1 MTLSVVKRYLIA
13 FDQYKWVGLATLAA
27 TVGVSGVVALQPTPP
42 PVYVAAG
49 TLRYDRP
56 QVIFSST
63 TTKIQQEG
71 QEITKD
77 MLLDDEKIV
86 KPAIEQA
93 NQAIEQAIEQA
104 NQAAKQVNK
113 GKERTK
119 KPPVPPVRI
128 KELTAD
134 NIQIKMP
141 SKNNE
146 SNALIQVLYK
156 NTNSETAKEV
166 VKALMK
172 EMVARSETINT
183 SRLRETIAQINKRLP
198 KVTEE
203 LRETEK
209 KLEAYEKR
217 EGTSILAAQ
226 SGVLPQAII
235 SSEQQQRQLRVQ
247 LGGIEAQIKSLQ
259 ERLGLN
265 VEQAYVAQALSA
277 DPIIAQLRV
286 QLFSIESQL
295 KILRSDLQEE
305 HPKIVELLKQK
316 QAFEQ
321 QLQQRQSEVLGGNGV
336 AAPLRSADRIRVDSS
351 LDPARQ
357 QLAQNLIALQT
368 QQDMAQ
374 QQLKGIEKTEQQL
387 REEHARIPNKQLEQA
402 RLAQQVA
409 LKKSLYDKMQLAL
422 VDAEAAVAE
431 TKGSL
436 TIAQPPKT
444 DDVEST
450 KRGLPVMLAVGGFVG
465 LLLGGGLIFLLGML
479 NGKFYSWE
487 EVRAALVEK
496 EVPILAV
503 LPEVLVFDSY
513 GDEMPLALEPNSPYL
528 EFYERLRTN
537 LRRIGEK
544 PVKVVLLTSAA
555 LLEGKS
561 FSAYNL
567 AIASARSGKRTLL
580 IEADLRSASNV
591 ESLKIAADPLAT
603 VEPLHYYGNMSEC
616 VRLVPDVENL
626 YVIPSPGFLRQAAG
640 ILESSEMRRLFED
653 VRNRFDF
660 VVVDSPA
667 LSECNDALTL
677 EPYTDGIILVARPGY
692 TLSSM
697 LSEAADQ
704 LLESDDDESSKSPR
718 LLGAII
724 NGADIAVKFRNDVD
738 KWEMPVGTIGDGAI
752 EVRSSRLPQHSKP
765 NTSRSVTGGHSK
777 SN

>member
-13 FDQYKWVGLATLAA
+13 FDQYKWVGLATLAV
-27 TVGVSGVVALQPTPP
+27 TVGVSGVVAVQPKPA
-42 PVYVAAG
+42 PVYVAIG
-49 TLRYDRP
+49 TLAYDRP
-56 QVIFSST
+56 SVIFSST

-77 MLLDDEKIV
+77 MLLDTRVVEPAAEKLIKPEEKLNKEEAKEKI
-86 KPAIEQA
+86 QA
-93 NQAIEQAIEQA
+93 L
-104 NQAAKQVNK
+104 AKKLEKDV
-113 GKERTK
+113 
-119 KPPVPPVRI
+119 
-128 KELTAD
+128 
-134 NIQIKMP
+134 QIKMP
-141 SKNNE
+141 SKNNDP
-146 SNALIQVLYK
+146 SALIQVLYK
-156 NTNSETAKEV
+156 NADRQKAVKVVET
-166 VKALMK
+166 LML
-172 EMVARSETINT
+172 EMVARSETLNT
-183 SRLRETIAQINKRLP
+183 SRLRETINQINKRLP
-198 KVTEE
+198 TVTQE
-203 LRETEK
+203 LRETEA

-226 SGVLPQAII
+226 SGALPQAIT
-235 SSEQQQRQLRVQ
+235 SSQQQQRQLRVQ
-247 LGGIEAQIKSLQ
+247 LGGIEAQINSLQ
-259 ERLGLN
+259 DRLGLN

-316 QAFEQ
+316 LAFEQ

-357 QLAQNLIALQT
+357 QLAQTLIALQT
-368 QQDMAQ
+368 QRDTVQ
-374 QQLKGIEKTEQQL
+374 QQLQGIEKTEQEL
-387 REEHARIPNKQLEQA
+387 RREHATIPNKQLEQA

-409 LKKSLYDKMQLAL
+409 FKKALYDKMQSAL

-431 TKGSL
+431 TTGSL
-436 TIAQPPKT
+436 RIAQLPQT
-444 DDVEST
+444 DDVESN

-496 EVPILAV
+496 EVPILGV
-503 LPEVLVFDSY
+503 LPEVTVFDSY
-513 GDEMPLALEPNSPYL
+513 GDEIMPLALEANSPYL

-537 LRRIGEK
+537 LRRIGNK

-555 LLEGKS
+555 PLEGKS

-580 IEADLRSASNV
+580 IEADLRSPSNV

-603 VEPLHYYGNMSEC
+603 VEPLHYYGNISEC
-616 VRLVPDVENL
+616 VLLVPEVENL
-626 YVIPSPGFLRQAAG
+626 YVVPSPGFLRQASAV
-640 ILESSEMRRLFED
+640 LESSEMRRLFED

-677 EPYTDGIILVARPGY
+677 EPYTDGMILVARPGY

-704 LLESDDDESSKSPR
+704 LLESEDEESHKSGPR

-724 NGADIAVKFRNDVD
+724 NGADIPVKFRNDLD
-738 KWEMPVGTIGDGAI
+738 IDEWELPVSAIGDRAI
-752 EVRSSRLPQHSKP
+752 EVRSRQLPQHSKP
-765 NTSRSVTGGHSK
+765 KNKAINSK
-777 SN
+777 FR

>member
-13 FDQYKWVGLATLAA
+13 FDQYKWVGLATLAV
-27 TVGVSGVVALQPTPP
+27 TVGVSGVVALQPTPR
-42 PVYVAAG
+42 PVYVAVG
-49 TLRYDRP
+49 TLGYDRP
-56 QVIFSST
+56 KVIFSST

-77 MLLDDEKIV
+77 MLLDRRVVEAAAEKLIKPEEKLNKKEAKEKI
-86 KPAIEQA
+86 QA
-93 NQAIEQAIEQA
+93 LAE
-104 NQAAKQVNK
+104 KL
-113 GKERTK
+113 GKD
-119 KPPVPPVRI
+119 V
-128 KELTAD
+128 
-134 NIQIKMP
+134 QIKMP
-141 SKNNE
+141 SKNNDP
-146 SNALIQVLYK
+146 SALIQVLYK
-156 NTNSETAKEV
+156 NADRKKAEV
-166 VKALMK
+166 VLEALMI
-172 EMVARSETINT
+172 EMVARSKTINT
-183 SRLRETIAQINKRLP
+183 SRLRETIAQINERLP
-198 KVTEE
+198 KVTQE
-203 LRETEK
+203 LRETEA

-226 SGVLPQAII
+226 SGALPLAITN
-235 SSEQQQRQLRVQ
+235 SQQQQRQLRVQ
-247 LGGIEAQIKSLQ
+247 LGGIEAQINSLQ
-259 ERLGLN
+259 DRLGLN

-336 AAPLRSADRIRVDSS
+336 AAPLRSAARIRVDSS

-357 QLAQNLIALQT
+357 QLAQSLIALQT
-368 QQDMAQ
+368 QRDTVQ
-374 QQLKGIEKTEQQL
+374 QQLQGIEKTEQEL
-387 REEHARIPNKQLEQA
+387 RREHATIPNKQLEQA

-409 LKKSLYDKMQLAL
+409 FKKALYDKMQSAL

-431 TKGSL
+431 TTGSL
-436 TIAQPPKT
+436 TIAHPPKT
-444 DDVEST
+444 DDVESN

-496 EVPILAV
+496 EVPILGV
-503 LPEVLVFDSY
+503 LPEVTVFDSY
-513 GDEMPLALEPNSPYL
+513 ADEMPLALEANSPYL

-537 LRRIGEK
+537 LRRIGDK

-555 LLEGKS
+555 PLEGKS

-580 IEADLRSASNV
+580 IEADLRSPSNV
-591 ESLKIAADPLAT
+591 ESLKISADPLAA
-603 VEPLHYYGNMSEC
+603 VEPLHYYGNISEC
-616 VRLVPDVENL
+616 VLLVPEVENL
-626 YVIPSPGFLRQAAG
+626 YVVPSPGFLRQASAV
-640 ILESSEMRRLFED
+640 LESSEMRRLFED

-677 EPYTDGIILVARPGY
+677 EPYTDGMILVARPGY

-704 LLESDDDESSKSPR
+704 LLESEEDESHKSGPR

-724 NGADIAVKFRNDVD
+724 NGADIAVKFRNDID
-738 KWEMPVGTIGDGAI
+738 IDEWELPLSAIGDRAI
-752 EVRSSRLPQHSKP
+752 EVRSRQLPQHSKP
-765 NTSRSVTGGHSK
+765 KNKAINSK
-777 SN
+777 LR

>member
-27 TVGVSGVVALQPTPP
+27 TVGVSGVVALQPTPA
-42 PVYVAAG
+42 PVYVASG
-49 TLRYDRP
+49 TLAYRRP
-56 QVIFSST
+56 SVIFSST

-77 MLLDDEKIV
+77 MLLDRRVVE
-86 KPAIEQA
+86 A
-93 NQAIEQAIEQA
+93 
-104 NQAAKQVNK
+104 AAKKVNISPKKLTDDVQV
-113 GKERTK
+113 
-119 KPPVPPVRI
+119 
-128 KELTAD
+128 
-134 NIQIKMP
+134 KMP
-141 SKNNE
+141 LKNNDP
-146 SNALIQVLYK
+146 SALIQVLYK
-156 NTNSETAKEV
+156 NADRKKAEAVAE
-166 VKALMK
+166 ALMK
-172 EMVARSETINT
+172 EMVARSQTINT

-198 KVTEE
+198 KVTQE
-203 LRETEK
+203 LRDTEE

-226 SGVLPQAII
+226 SGALPQAITG
-235 SSEQQQRQLRVQ
+235 SEQQQRQLRVQ

-259 ERLGLN
+259 DRLGLN
-265 VEQAYVAQALSA
+265 VDQAYVAQALSA

-295 KILRSDLQEE
+295 KILRTDLQEE

-357 QLAQNLIALQT
+357 QLAQSLIALQT
-368 QQDMAQ
+368 QQDMVE
-374 QQLKGIEKTEQQL
+374 QQLKGVQTTEQQL
-387 REEHARIPNKQLEQA
+387 RQEHAKIPNKQLEQA
-402 RLAQQVA
+402 RLAQQVG
-409 LKKSLYDKMQLAL
+409 LKKALYDKMQSAL

-431 TKGSL
+431 TTGSL
-436 TIAQPPKT
+436 TIAQLPKT
-444 DDVEST
+444 DDVESS

-503 LPEVLVFDSY
+503 LPEVIVFDSY

-555 LLEGKS
+555 PLEGKS

-591 ESLKIAADPLAT
+591 ESLKIAADPLAA

-616 VRLVPDVENL
+616 VLLVPEVENL
-626 YVIPSPGFLRQAAG
+626 YVVPSPGFLRQASAV
-640 ILESSEMRRLFED
+640 LESSEMRRLFED

-677 EPYTDGIILVARPGY
+677 EPYTDGIILVARAGY
-692 TLSSM
+692 TLASM

-704 LLESDDDESSKSPR
+704 LLESDDEDSHKSGPR

-738 KWEMPVGTIGDGAI
+738 EFELPLGAIDNGAI
-752 EVRSSRLPQHSKP
+752 EVRSTRQLPQQSKP
-765 NTSRSVTGGHSK
+765 KNKAINSK
-777 SN
+777 LN

>member
-13 FDQYKWVGLATLAA
+13 FDQYKWVGLATLAV
-27 TVGVSGVVALQPTPP
+27 TVGVSGVVAVQPKAA
-42 PVYVAAG
+42 PVYVAIG
-49 TLRYDRP
+49 TLAYDRP
-56 QVIFSST
+56 SVIFSST

-77 MLLDDEKIV
+77 MLLDTRVI
-86 KPAIEQA
+86 KPAAEKLIKPEQKL
-93 NQAIEQAIEQA
+93 NQEELAKKVQAL
-104 NQAAKQVNK
+104 AKKLAKDVQV
-113 GKERTK
+113 
-119 KPPVPPVRI
+119 
-128 KELTAD
+128 
-134 NIQIKMP
+134 KMP
-141 SKNNE
+141 SKNNDP
-146 SNALIQVLYK
+146 SALIQVLYK
-156 NTNSETAKEV
+156 NADRQKAVKVVET
-166 VKALMK
+166 LML
-172 EMVARSETINT
+172 EMVARSETLNT
-183 SRLRETIAQINKRLP
+183 SRLRDTIAQINKRLP

-203 LRETEK
+203 LRETEA
-209 KLEAYEKR
+209 KLESYEKR

-226 SGVLPQAII
+226 SGALPQAITT
-235 SSEQQQRQLRVQ
+235 SQQQQRQLRVQ
-247 LGGIEAQIKSLQ
+247 LGGIEAQINSLQ
-259 ERLGLN
+259 DRLGLN

-357 QLAQNLIALQT
+357 QLAQTLIALQT
-368 QQDMAQ
+368 QRDAAQ
-374 QQLKGIEKTEQQL
+374 QQLQGIEKTEKEL
-387 REEHARIPNKQLEQA
+387 RREHATIPNKQLEQA

-409 LKKSLYDKMQLAL
+409 FKKALYDKMQSAL

-431 TKGSL
+431 TTGSL
-436 TIAQPPKT
+436 RIAQWPQT
-444 DDVEST
+444 DDVESN

-503 LPEVLVFDSY
+503 LPEVTVFDSY
-513 GDEMPLALEPNSPYL
+513 GDEMPLALEVNSPYL

-537 LRRIGEK
+537 LRRIGSK

-555 LLEGKS
+555 PLEGKS

-580 IEADLRSASNV
+580 IEADLRSPSNV
-591 ESLKIAADPLAT
+591 ESLKIAPDPLAT
-603 VEPLHYYGNMSEC
+603 VEPLHYYGNISEC
-616 VRLVPDVENL
+616 VLLVAEVENL
-626 YVIPSPGFLRQAAG
+626 YVVPSPGFLRQASAV
-640 ILESSEMRRLFED
+640 LESSEMRRLFED

-677 EPYTDGIILVARPGY
+677 EPYTDGMILVARPGY

-704 LLESDDDESSKSPR
+704 LLESEDEESHKSGPR

-724 NGADIAVKFRNDVD
+724 NGADIPVKFRNDLD
-738 KWEMPVGTIGDGAI
+738 ELELPLSAIGDRAI
-752 EVRSSRLPQHSKP
+752 EVRSRELPQQSKP
-765 NTSRSVTGGHSK
+765 KNKAINSK
-777 SN
+777 LR

>member
-13 FDQYKWVGLATLAA
+13 FDQYKWVGLATLAT
-27 TVGVSGVVALQPTPP
+27 TVGVSGVVALQPTPA
-42 PVYVAAG
+42 PVYVASG
-49 TLRYDRP
+49 TLAYLRP
-56 QVIFSST
+56 TVIFSST

-77 MLLDDEKIV
+77 MLLDKKV
-86 KPAIEQA
+86 IEP
-93 NQAIEQAIEQA
+93 
-104 NQAAKQVNK
+104 AAK
-113 GKERTK
+113 KENVSAK
-119 KPPVPPVRI
+119 K
-128 KELTAD
+128 LTD
-134 NIQIKMP
+134 GVQIKMP
-141 SKNNE
+141 SKNND
-146 SNALIQVLYK
+146 SSALIQVLYK
-156 NTNSETAKEV
+156 DADRKKAEKVLET
-166 VKALMK
+166 LMNA
-172 EMVARSETINT
+172 MVDRSKNINT
-183 SRLRETIAQINKRLP
+183 SRLRDTIAQIKERLP
-198 KVTEE
+198 KVTDE
-203 LRETEK
+203 LRETEA

-217 EGTSILAAQ
+217 EGTSILAALN
-226 SGVLPQAII
+226 GTLPQAIAG
-235 SSEQQQRQLRVQ
+235 SQQQQRQFRVQ

-259 ERLGLN
+259 DRLGLN

-295 KILRSDLQEE
+295 KILRSDLQDE

-316 QAFEQ
+316 QAYDE

-357 QLAQNLIALQT
+357 QLAQNMIALQT
-368 QQDMAQ
+368 QREMVQ
-374 QQLKGIEKTEQQL
+374 QQLKGVEKTEQLL
-387 REEHARIPNKQLEQA
+387 RQQHATIPNKQLEQA
-402 RLAQQVA
+402 RLVQQVGF
-409 LKKSLYDKMQLAL
+409 KKALYDKMQSAL
-422 VDAEAAVAE
+422 VDAQAAVAE
-431 TKGSL
+431 TTGSL
-436 TIAQPPKT
+436 TIAQLPKT
-444 DDVEST
+444 DDVESN
-450 KRGLPVMLAVGGFVG
+450 KKSLPVMLAVGGFVG

-503 LPEVLVFDSY
+503 LPEVIVFDSY
-513 GDEMPLALEPNSPYL
+513 GDEMPLALESNSPYL

-537 LRRIGEK
+537 LRRIGEN

-555 LLEGKS
+555 RLEGKS

-591 ESLKIAADPLAT
+591 ESLRIAADPLAA
-603 VEPLHYYGNMSEC
+603 VEPLHYYGNISEC
-616 VRLVPDVENL
+616 VHLVPDVENL
-626 YVIPSPGFLRQAAG
+626 YVVPSPGCLRQASAV
-640 ILESSEMRRLFED
+640 LESSEMRRLFED

-677 EPYTDGIILVARPGY
+677 EPYTDGIILVSRAGY
-692 TLSSM
+692 TLASM

-704 LLESDDDESSKSPR
+704 LLESEDEDSHKSGPR

-724 NGADIAVKFRNDVD
+724 NGADIAVKFRKDD
-738 KWEMPVGTIGDGAI
+738 IDELELPLSAAGDGAI
-752 EVRSSRLPQHSKP
+752 EVRSRQLPQHSKP
-765 NTSRSVTGGHSK
+765 KNK
-777 SN
+777 AIK

>member
-13 FDQYKWVGLATLAA
+13 FDQYKWVGLATLAV

-49 TLRYDRP
+49 TLAYRRP
-56 QVIFSST
+56 SVIFSST

-77 MLLDDEKIV
+77 MLLDRRVVE
-86 KPAIEQA
+86 A
-93 NQAIEQAIEQA
+93 
-104 NQAAKQVNK
+104 AAKKVKVSAKKLAATVQV
-113 GKERTK
+113 
-119 KPPVPPVRI
+119 
-128 KELTAD
+128 
-134 NIQIKMP
+134 KMP
-141 SKNNE
+141 SKNNDG
-146 SNALIQVLYK
+146 SGLIQVLYK
-156 NTNSETAKEV
+156 NADRKKAEAVLE
-166 VKALMK
+166 ALMK
-172 EMVARSETINT
+172 EMVARSQTINT
-183 SRLRETIAQINKRLP
+183 SRLRETIAQINQRLP
-198 KVTEE
+198 KVTQE
-203 LRETEK
+203 LRDTEA

-217 EGTSILAAQ
+217 EATSILAAQ
-226 SGVLPQAII
+226 SGVLPQAITN
-235 SSEQQQRQLRVQ
+235 SQQQQRQLRVQ
-247 LGGIEAQIKSLQ
+247 LGGIEAQINSLQ

-286 QLFSIESQL
+286 QLFSLESQL

-305 HPKIVELLKQK
+305 HPKIVELVKQK
-316 QAFEQ
+316 LVFEQ

-357 QLAQNLIALQT
+357 QLAQSLIALQT
-368 QQDMAQ
+368 QRDTVQ
-374 QQLKGIEKTEQQL
+374 QQLQGIEKTEQQL
-387 REEHARIPNKQLEQA
+387 RREHATIPNKQLEQA

-409 LKKSLYDKMQLAL
+409 LKKALYDKMQSAL
-422 VDAEAAVAE
+422 VDAEAGVAE
-431 TKGSL
+431 TTGSL
-436 TIAQPPKT
+436 TIAQLPKT
-444 DDVEST
+444 DDVESN

-496 EVPILAV
+496 EVPILGV
-503 LPEVLVFDSY
+503 LPQVTVFDSY
-513 GDEMPLALEPNSPYL
+513 GDQMPLVLEANSPYL

-537 LRRIGEK
+537 LRRIGDK
-544 PVKVVLLTSAA
+544 PVKVVLLTSATG
-555 LLEGKS
+555 LEGKT

-591 ESLKIAADPLAT
+591 ESLKIAASPLAA
-603 VEPLHYYGNMSEC
+603 VEPLHYYGNISEC
-616 VRLVPDVENL
+616 VLLVPEVENL
-626 YVIPSPGFLRQAAG
+626 YVVPSPGFLRQASAV
-640 ILESSEMRRLFED
+640 LESSEMRRLFED

-677 EPYTDGIILVARPGY
+677 EPYTDGMILVARPGY

-704 LLESDDDESSKSPR
+704 LLESDEEESHKSGLQ

-724 NGADIAVKFRNDVD
+724 NGADIAVKFRNHID
-738 KWEMPVGTIGDGAI
+738 ELELPLSAIGDRAI
-752 EVRSSRLPQHSKP
+752 EVRSRQLPQQSKP
-765 NTSRSVTGGHSK
+765 KNKAINSK
-777 SN
+777 LS

>member
-13 FDQYKWVGLATLAA
+13 FDQYKWVGLATLAV

-49 TLRYDRP
+49 MLAYRRP
-56 QVIFSST
+56 SVIFSST

-77 MLLDDEKIV
+77 MLLDRRVVE
-86 KPAIEQA
+86 A
-93 NQAIEQAIEQA
+93 
-104 NQAAKQVNK
+104 AAKKVKVSAKKLAANVQV
-113 GKERTK
+113 
-119 KPPVPPVRI
+119 
-128 KELTAD
+128 
-134 NIQIKMP
+134 KMP
-141 SKNNE
+141 GKNNDG
-146 SNALIQVLYK
+146 SGLIQVLYK
-156 NTNSETAKEV
+156 NADRQKAEAV
-166 VKALMK
+166 VEALMK
-172 EMVARSETINT
+172 EMVARSQTINT
-183 SRLRETIAQINKRLP
+183 SRLREMIAQINQRLP
-198 KVTEE
+198 KVTQE
-203 LRETEK
+203 LRNTEA

-217 EGTSILAAQ
+217 EATSILAAQ
-226 SGVLPQAII
+226 SGVLPQAITN
-235 SSEQQQRQLRVQ
+235 SQQQQRQLRVQ
-247 LGGIEAQIKSLQ
+247 LGGIEAQINSLQ

-286 QLFSIESQL
+286 QLFSLESQL

-305 HPKIVELLKQK
+305 HPKIVELVKQK
-316 QAFEQ
+316 LVFEQ

-357 QLAQNLIALQT
+357 QLAQSLIALQT
-368 QQDMAQ
+368 QRDTVQ
-374 QQLKGIEKTEQQL
+374 QQLQGIEKTVQEL
-387 REEHARIPNKQLEQA
+387 RREHATIPNKQLEQA

-409 LKKSLYDKMQLAL
+409 LKKALYDKMQSAL

-431 TKGSL
+431 TTGSL
-436 TIAQPPKT
+436 AIAQLPKT
-444 DDVEST
+444 DDVESN

-496 EVPILAV
+496 EVPILGV
-503 LPEVLVFDSY
+503 LPQVTVFDSY
-513 GDEMPLALEPNSPYL
+513 GAQMPLVLEANSPYL

-537 LRRIGEK
+537 LRRIGDK
-544 PVKVVLLTSAA
+544 PVKVVLLTSATG
-555 LLEGKS
+555 LEGKT

-591 ESLKIAADPLAT
+591 ESLKITADPLAA
-603 VEPLHYYGNMSEC
+603 VEPLHYYGNISEC
-616 VRLVPDVENL
+616 VLLVPEVENL
-626 YVIPSPGFLRQAAG
+626 YVVPSPGFLRQASAV
-640 ILESSEMRRLFED
+640 LESSEMRRLFED

-677 EPYTDGIILVARPGY
+677 EPYTDGMILVARPGY

-704 LLESDDDESSKSPR
+704 LLESDEEESHKSGLQ

-724 NGADIAVKFRNDVD
+724 NGADIAVKFRNHID
-738 KWEMPVGTIGDGAI
+738 ELELPLSAIGDRAI
-752 EVRSSRLPQHSKP
+752 EVRSRQLPQQSKP
-765 NTSRSVTGGHSK
+765 KNKAINSK
-777 SN
+777 LS

>member
-13 FDQYKWVGLATLAA
+13 FDQYKWVGLATLAV
-27 TVGVSGVVALQPTPP
+27 TVGVSGVVAVQPTQAPI
-42 PVYVAAG
+42 YVAKG
-49 TLRYDRP
+49 TLAYGKLS
-56 QVIFSST
+56 VIFSSAA
-63 TTKIQQEG
+63 TKIQQEG

-77 MLLDDEKIV
+77 QLLNENVI
-86 KPAIEQA
+86 
-93 NQAIEQAIEQA
+93 
-104 NQAAKQVNK
+104 QAAAQRLIKAENKLNKQAAQINPEEFKKQV
-113 GKERTK
+113 EILTK
-119 KPPVPPVRI
+119 KLKDDV
-128 KELTAD
+128 E
-134 NIQIKMP
+134 IKMP
-141 SKNNE
+141 SK
-146 SNALIQVLYK
+146 SNDRSALIQVLYK
-156 NTNSETAKEV
+156 NADRPKAEKRA
-166 VKALMK
+166 KALME
-172 EMVARSETINT
+172 EMVIYSENT
-183 SRLRETIAQINKRLP
+183 NTFTVVKTIAQINQRLP
-198 KVTEE
+198 KVTQE
-203 LRETEK
+203 LREAEA
-209 KLEAYEKR
+209 KLESYEKR
-217 EGTSILAAQ
+217 EETSILAVQ
-226 SGVLPQAII
+226 SGTLPQAII
-235 SSEQQQRQLRVQ
+235 ATEQQQRQLRVQ
-247 LGGIEAQIKSLQ
+247 LGAIVAQIKSLQ

-265 VEQAYVAQALSA
+265 GEQAYVAQALSA

-357 QLAQNLIALQT
+357 QLAQSLIALQT
-368 QQDMAQ
+368 QRDVVQE
-374 QQLKGIEKTEQQL
+374 QLKGVENTERQL
-387 REEHARIPNKQLEQA
+387 RQEYAKIPNKQLEQA

-409 LKKSLYDKMQLAL
+409 LKKALYDKMQAAL
-422 VDAEAAVAE
+422 VDAEAARAE
-431 TKGSL
+431 TTGSL
-436 TIAQPPKT
+436 TIAQFPKT
-444 DDVEST
+444 DDVPSN
-450 KRGLPVMLAVGGFVG
+450 KKGLPVMLAVGGFVG

-503 LPEVLVFDSY
+503 LPEVTVFDSY
-513 GDEMPLALEPNSPYL
+513 GEEMPLALEPNSPYL

-555 LLEGKS
+555 PLEGKS

-580 IEADLRSASNV
+580 IEADLRSGSNV
-591 ESLKIAADPLAT
+591 ESLKIAADPLAA

-616 VRLVPDVENL
+616 VLLVPEVENL
-626 YVIPSPGFLRQAAG
+626 YVVPSPGSLRQASAV
-640 ILESSEMRRLFED
+640 LESSEMRRLFED

-677 EPYTDGIILVARPGY
+677 EPYTDGIILVARAGY
-692 TLSSM
+692 TLASM

-704 LLESDDDESSKSPR
+704 LVESDDDDSHKSGPR

-724 NGADIAVKFRNDVD
+724 NGADIAVKYRNDIEEFELPLSAVS
-738 KWEMPVGTIGDGAI
+738 DGAI
-752 EVRSSRLPQHSKP
+752 EVRSRQLPQQ
-765 NTSRSVTGGHSK
+765 SK
-777 SN
+777 SKNKAINSKFN

>member
-13 FDQYKWVGLATLAA
+13 FDQYKWVGLATLAV
-27 TVGVSGVVALQPTPP
+27 TVGVSGVVALQPKPA
-42 PVYVAAG
+42 PVYVAIG
-49 TLRYDRP
+49 TLAYDRP
-56 QVIFSST
+56 SVIFSST

-77 MLLDDEKIV
+77 MLLDTRVVEPAAEKLI
-86 KPAIEQA
+86 KPEEKSNKEEAAEKVQA
-93 NQAIEQAIEQA
+93 L
-104 NQAAKQVNK
+104 AKK
-113 GKERTK
+113 LGKD
-119 KPPVPPVRI
+119 V
-128 KELTAD
+128 
-134 NIQIKMP
+134 QIKMP
-141 SKNNE
+141 SKNNDP
-146 SNALIQVLYK
+146 SALIQVLYK
-156 NTNSETAKEV
+156 NADRKQAEAV
-166 VKALMK
+166 VKTLMY
-172 EMVARSETINT
+172 EMVEHSKSINT
-183 SRLRETIAQINKRLP
+183 SRLRETIAQINQRLP
-198 KVTEE
+198 KVTQE
-203 LRETEK
+203 LRETEA

-226 SGVLPQAII
+226 SGALPQAIT
-235 SSEQQQRQLRVQ
+235 SSQQQQRQLRVQ
-247 LGGIEAQIKSLQ
+247 LGGIEAQINSLQ
-259 ERLGLN
+259 DRLGLN

-316 QAFEQ
+316 LAFEQ

-357 QLAQNLIALQT
+357 QLAQTLIALQT
-368 QQDMAQ
+368 QRDTVQ
-374 QQLKGIEKTEQQL
+374 QQLQGIEKTEQEL
-387 REEHARIPNKQLEQA
+387 RREHATIPNKQLEQA

-409 LKKSLYDKMQLAL
+409 FKKALYDKMLSAL

-431 TKGSL
+431 TTGSL
-436 TIAQPPKT
+436 RIAQLPQT
-444 DDVEST
+444 DDVESN

-496 EVPILAV
+496 EVPILGV
-503 LPEVLVFDSY
+503 LPEVTVFDSY
-513 GDEMPLALEPNSPYL
+513 GDEIMPLALEANSPYL

-537 LRRIGEK
+537 LRRIGNK

-555 LLEGKS
+555 PLEGKS

-580 IEADLRSASNV
+580 IEADLRSPSNV

-603 VEPLHYYGNMSEC
+603 VEPLHYYGNISEC
-616 VRLVPDVENL
+616 VLLVPEVENL
-626 YVIPSPGFLRQAAG
+626 YVVPSPGFLRQASAV
-640 ILESSEMRRLFED
+640 LESSEMRRLFED

-677 EPYTDGIILVARPGY
+677 EPYTDGMILVARPGY

-704 LLESDDDESSKSPR
+704 LLESEEDESHKSGPR

-724 NGADIAVKFRNDVD
+724 NGADIPVKFRNDID
-738 KWEMPVGTIGDGAI
+738 ELELPLSAIGDRAI
-752 EVRSSRLPQHSKP
+752 EVRSRQLPQHSKP
-765 NTSRSVTGGHSK
+765 KNKAINSK
-777 SN
+777 LS

>member
-13 FDQYKWVGLATLAA
+13 FDQYKWVGLATLAV
-27 TVGVSGVVALQPTPP
+27 TVGVSGVVAVQPTQA
-42 PVYVAAG
+42 PVYVAKG
-49 TLRYDRP
+49 TLSYRRP
-56 QVIFSST
+56 SVIFSST

-77 MLLDDEKIV
+77 MLLDQKVVE
-86 KPAIEQA
+86 P
-93 NQAIEQAIEQA
+93 
-104 NQAAKQVNK
+104 AAKKVNVSA
-113 GKERTK
+113 K
-119 KPPVPPVRI
+119 KLKDDV
-128 KELTAD
+128 E
-134 NIQIKMP
+134 IKMP
-141 SKNNE
+141 SK
-146 SNALIQVLYK
+146 SNDPSALIQVSYK
-156 NTNSETAKEV
+156 NADRQKAEKVAE
-166 VKALMK
+166 ALMK
-172 EMVARSETINT
+172 EMVIYSENFNT
-183 SRLRETIAQINKRLP
+183 SSVRKTIAQINQRLP
-198 KVTEE
+198 KVTQE
-203 LRETEK
+203 LREAEA
-209 KLEAYEKR
+209 KLESYEKR
-217 EGTSILAAQ
+217 EETSILAVQ
-226 SGVLPQAII
+226 SGTLPQAII
-235 SSEQQQRQLRVQ
+235 ASEQQQRQLRVQ
-247 LGGIEAQIKSLQ
+247 LGAIEAQIKSLQ

-265 VEQAYVAQALSA
+265 GEQAYVAQALSA

-286 QLFSIESQL
+286 QLFSLESQL

-368 QQDMAQ
+368 QRDVAQ
-374 QQLKGIEKTEQQL
+374 EQLKGVENTERQL
-387 REEHARIPNKQLEQA
+387 RQEYAKIPNKQLEQA

-409 LKKSLYDKMQLAL
+409 LKKALYDKMQSAL
-422 VDAEAAVAE
+422 VDAEAARAE
-431 TKGSL
+431 TTGSL
-436 TIAQPPKT
+436 TIAQFPKT
-444 DDVEST
+444 DDVPSN

-465 LLLGGGLIFLLGML
+465 LLLGGGFIFLLGML

-503 LPEVLVFDSY
+503 LPEVIVFDSY
-513 GDEMPLALEPNSPYL
+513 GEEMPLALEPNSPYL

-555 LLEGKS
+555 PLEGKS

-580 IEADLRSASNV
+580 IEADLRSGSNV
-591 ESLKIAADPLAT
+591 ESLKIAADPLAA

-616 VRLVPDVENL
+616 VLLVPEVENL
-626 YVIPSPGFLRQAAG
+626 YVVPSPGSLRQASAV
-640 ILESSEMRRLFED
+640 LESSEIRRLFED

-677 EPYTDGIILVARPGY
+677 EPYTDGIILVARAGY
-692 TLSSM
+692 TLASM

-704 LLESDDDESSKSPR
+704 LVESDDDDSHKSGPR

-724 NGADIAVKFRNDVD
+724 NGADIAVKYRNDVD
-738 KWEMPVGTIGDGAI
+738 EWELPLSSVSDGAI
-752 EVRSSRLPQHSKP
+752 EVRSKQLPQQSNPKNKAINSKF
-765 NTSRSVTGGHSK
+765 N
-777 SN
+777 

>member
-13 FDQYKWVGLATLAA
+13 FDQYKWVGLATLAV
-27 TVGVSGVVALQPTPP
+27 TVGVSGVVAVQPNQA
-42 PVYVAAG
+42 PVYVAKG
-49 TLRYDRP
+49 TLAYSKP
-56 QVIFSST
+56 TVIFSST

-77 MLLDDEKIV
+77 KLL
-86 KPAIEQA
+86 
-93 NQAIEQAIEQA
+93 NQQVI
-104 NQAAKQVNK
+104 QAAAKKLIKAENKLNKQAAELNSEELNEKVK
-113 GKERTK
+113 ILTK
-119 KPPVPPVRI
+119 KLKDGV
-128 KELTAD
+128 E
-134 NIQIKMP
+134 IKMP
-141 SKNNE
+141 TK
-146 SNALIQVLYK
+146 SNDPSALIQVSYK
-156 NTNSETAKEV
+156 NADRQKAEKRAE
-166 VKALMK
+166 ALMN
-172 EMVARSETINT
+172 EMVIYSENSNNFSVRKTIDK
-183 SRLRETIAQINKRLP
+183 INQRLP
-198 KVTEE
+198 KVTQE
-203 LRETEK
+203 LREVEA
-209 KLEAYEKR
+209 KLESYEKR
-217 EGTSILAAQ
+217 EETSILAVQ
-226 SGVLPQAII
+226 SGTLPQAII
-235 SSEQQQRQLRVQ
+235 ATEQQQRQLRVQ
-247 LGGIEAQIKSLQ
+247 LGAIVAQIKSLQ

-265 VEQAYVAQALSA
+265 GEQAYVAQALSA

-336 AAPLRSADRIRVDSS
+336 AAPLRSADRIRIDSS

-357 QLAQNLIALQT
+357 QLAQSLIALQT
-368 QQDMAQ
+368 QRDVVQE
-374 QQLKGIEKTEQQL
+374 QLKGVENTERQL
-387 REEHARIPNKQLEQA
+387 RQEYAKIPNKQLEQA

-409 LKKSLYDKMQLAL
+409 LKKALYDKMQAAL
-422 VDAEAAVAE
+422 VDAEAARAE
-431 TKGSL
+431 TTGSL
-436 TIAQPPKT
+436 TVAQPPKI
-444 DDVEST
+444 DDVPPN
-450 KRGLPVMLAVGGFVG
+450 KKGLPVMLAVGGFVG
-465 LLLGGGLIFLLGML
+465 LLLGGGFIFLLGML

-503 LPEVLVFDSY
+503 LPEVIVFDSY
-513 GDEMPLALEPNSPYL
+513 GEEMPLALEPNSPYL

-555 LLEGKS
+555 PLEGKS

-580 IEADLRSASNV
+580 IEADLRSGSNV
-591 ESLKIAADPLAT
+591 ESLKIAADPLAA

-616 VRLVPDVENL
+616 VLLVPEVENL
-626 YVIPSPGFLRQAAG
+626 YVVPSPGSLRQASAV
-640 ILESSEMRRLFED
+640 LESSEMRRLFED

-677 EPYTDGIILVARPGY
+677 EPYTDGIILVARAGY
-692 TLSSM
+692 TLASM

-704 LLESDDDESSKSPR
+704 LLESDDEDSHKSGPR

-724 NGADIAVKFRNDVD
+724 NGADIAVKYRNDIDEFELPLSAVS
-738 KWEMPVGTIGDGAI
+738 DGAI
-752 EVRSSRLPQHSKP
+752 EVRSRQLPQQ
-765 NTSRSVTGGHSK
+765 SK
-777 SN
+777 SKNKAINSKFN

>member
-13 FDQYKWVGLATLAA
+13 FDQYKWVGLATLAV
-27 TVGVSGVVALQPTPP
+27 TVGVSGVVAVQPNQA
-42 PVYVAAG
+42 PVYVAKG
-49 TLRYDRP
+49 TLAYSKP
-56 QVIFSST
+56 TVIFSST

-77 MLLDDEKIV
+77 KLL
-86 KPAIEQA
+86 
-93 NQAIEQAIEQA
+93 NQQVI
-104 NQAAKQVNK
+104 QAAAKKLIKAENKLNKQAAELNSEELNEKVK
-113 GKERTK
+113 ILTK
-119 KPPVPPVRI
+119 KLKDGV
-128 KELTAD
+128 E
-134 NIQIKMP
+134 IKMP
-141 SKNNE
+141 TK
-146 SNALIQVLYK
+146 SNDPSALIQVSYK
-156 NTNSETAKEV
+156 NADPQKAEKRAE
-166 VKALMK
+166 ALMK
-172 EMVARSETINT
+172 EMVIYSENSNNFSVRKTIDK
-183 SRLRETIAQINKRLP
+183 INQRLP
-198 KVTEE
+198 KVTQE
-203 LRETEK
+203 LREVEA
-209 KLEAYEKR
+209 KLESYEKR
-217 EGTSILAAQ
+217 EETSILAVQ
-226 SGVLPQAII
+226 SGTLPQAII
-235 SSEQQQRQLRVQ
+235 ATEQQQRQLRVQ
-247 LGGIEAQIKSLQ
+247 LGAIVAQIKSLQ

-265 VEQAYVAQALSA
+265 GEQAYVAQALSA

-336 AAPLRSADRIRVDSS
+336 AAPLRSADRIRIDSS

-357 QLAQNLIALQT
+357 QLAQSLIALQT
-368 QQDMAQ
+368 QRDVVQE
-374 QQLKGIEKTEQQL
+374 QLKGVENTERQL
-387 REEHARIPNKQLEQA
+387 RQEYAKIPNKQLEQA

-409 LKKSLYDKMQLAL
+409 LKKALYDKMQAAL
-422 VDAEAAVAE
+422 VDAEAARAE
-431 TKGSL
+431 TTGSL
-436 TIAQPPKT
+436 TVAQPPKI
-444 DDVEST
+444 DDVPPN
-450 KRGLPVMLAVGGFVG
+450 KKGLPVMLAVGGFVG
-465 LLLGGGLIFLLGML
+465 LLLGGGFIFLLGML

-503 LPEVLVFDSY
+503 LPEVIVFDSY
-513 GDEMPLALEPNSPYL
+513 GEEMPLALEPNSPYL

-555 LLEGKS
+555 PLEGKS

-580 IEADLRSASNV
+580 IEADLRSGSNV
-591 ESLKIAADPLAT
+591 ESLKIAADPLAA

-616 VRLVPDVENL
+616 VLLVPEVENL
-626 YVIPSPGFLRQAAG
+626 YVVPSPGSLRQASAV
-640 ILESSEMRRLFED
+640 LESSEMRRLFED

-677 EPYTDGIILVARPGY
+677 EPYTDGIILVARAGY
-692 TLSSM
+692 TLASM

-704 LLESDDDESSKSPR
+704 LVESDDEDSHKSGPR

-724 NGADIAVKFRNDVD
+724 NGADIAVKYRNDIDEFELPLSAVS
-738 KWEMPVGTIGDGAI
+738 DGAI
-752 EVRSSRLPQHSKP
+752 EVRSRQLPQQ
-765 NTSRSVTGGHSK
+765 SK
-777 SN
+777 SKNKAINSKFN

>member
-13 FDQYKWVGLATLAA
+13 FDQYKWVGLATLAV
-27 TVGVSGVVALQPTPP
+27 TVGVSGVVAVQPTQA
-42 PVYVAAG
+42 PVYVAKG
-49 TLRYDRP
+49 TLAYGKP
-56 QVIFSST
+56 SVIFSST

-77 MLLDDEKIV
+77 RLL
-86 KPAIEQA
+86 
-93 NQAIEQAIEQA
+93 NQQVI
-104 NQAAKQVNK
+104 QAAVTKLIKAENKLNKQAAQINSEELNEKVK
-113 GKERTK
+113 ILTK
-119 KPPVPPVRI
+119 KLKDDV
-128 KELTAD
+128 E
-134 NIQIKMP
+134 IKMP
-141 SKNNE
+141 PKSNDP
-146 SNALIQVLYK
+146 NALIQVLYK
-156 NTNSETAKEV
+156 NADRQKAEKRAE
-166 VKALMK
+166 ALMN
-172 EMVARSETINT
+172 EMVIYSENSNT
-183 SRLRETIAQINKRLP
+183 STVRKTIAQINQRLP
-198 KVTEE
+198 KVTQE
-203 LRETEK
+203 LREAEA
-209 KLEAYEKR
+209 KLESYEKR
-217 EGTSILAAQ
+217 EGTSILAVQ
-226 SGVLPQAII
+226 SGTLPQAII
-235 SSEQQQRQLRVQ
+235 ASEQQQRQLRVQ
-247 LGGIEAQIKSLQ
+247 LGAIIAQIKSLQ

-265 VEQAYVAQALSA
+265 GEQAYVAQALSA

-357 QLAQNLIALQT
+357 QLAQSLIALQT
-368 QQDMAQ
+368 QRDVVQE
-374 QQLKGIEKTEQQL
+374 QLKGVENTERQL
-387 REEHARIPNKQLEQA
+387 RQEYAKIPNKQLEQA

-409 LKKSLYDKMQLAL
+409 LKKALYDKMQAAL
-422 VDAEAAVAE
+422 VDAEAARAE
-431 TKGSL
+431 TTGSL
-436 TIAQPPKT
+436 TIAEFPKT
-444 DDVEST
+444 DDVPSN
-450 KRGLPVMLAVGGFVG
+450 KKGLPVMLAVGGFVG

-503 LPEVLVFDSY
+503 LPEVIVFDSY
-513 GDEMPLALEPNSPYL
+513 GEEMPLALEPNSPYL

-555 LLEGKS
+555 PLEGKS

-580 IEADLRSASNV
+580 IEADLRSGSNV
-591 ESLKIAADPLAT
+591 ESLKIAADPLAA

-616 VRLVPDVENL
+616 VLLVPEVENL
-626 YVIPSPGFLRQAAG
+626 YVVPSPGSLRQASAV
-640 ILESSEMRRLFED
+640 LESSEMRRLFED

-677 EPYTDGIILVARPGY
+677 EPYTDGIILVARAGY
-692 TLSSM
+692 TLASM

-704 LLESDDDESSKSPR
+704 LMESDDDDTHKSGPR

-724 NGADIAVKFRNDVD
+724 NGADIAVKYRNDID
-738 KWEMPVGTIGDGAI
+738 ELELPLSPVSDGAI
-752 EVRSSRLPQHSKP
+752 EVRSRQLPQQSNSK
-765 NTSRSVTGGHSK
+765 NKAINSK
-777 SN
+777 FN

>member
-13 FDQYKWVGLATLAA
+13 FDQYKWVGLATLAV
-27 TVGVSGVVALQPTPP
+27 TVGVSGVVALQPKAA
-42 PVYVAAG
+42 PVYVAIG
-49 TLRYDRP
+49 TLAYDRP
-56 QVIFSST
+56 SVIFSST

-77 MLLDDEKIV
+77 MLLDKMVV
-86 KPAIEQA
+86 KPAAEKLIKPEEKL
-93 NQAIEQAIEQA
+93 NKEE
-104 NQAAKQVNK
+104 AAKKVQALAKKLGKDVQV
-113 GKERTK
+113 
-119 KPPVPPVRI
+119 
-128 KELTAD
+128 
-134 NIQIKMP
+134 KMP
-141 SKNNE
+141 TKNNDP
-146 SNALIQVLYK
+146 SALIQVLYK
-156 NTNSETAKEV
+156 NADREKAKAVVET
-166 VKALMK
+166 LMH
-172 EMVARSETINT
+172 EMVEYSKTFNT
-183 SRLRETIAQINKRLP
+183 SRLRATIAQINQRLP
-198 KVTEE
+198 KVTQE
-203 LRETEK
+203 LRETEA

-226 SGVLPQAII
+226 SGALPQAIT
-235 SSEQQQRQLRVQ
+235 SSQQQQRQLRVQ
-247 LGGIEAQIKSLQ
+247 LGGIEAQINSLQ
-259 ERLGLN
+259 DRLGLN

-336 AAPLRSADRIRVDSS
+336 AAPLRSAARIRVDSS

-357 QLAQNLIALQT
+357 QLAQTLIALQT
-368 QQDMAQ
+368 QRDAVQ
-374 QQLKGIEKTEQQL
+374 QQLQGIEKTEQQL
-387 REEHARIPNKQLEQA
+387 RREHATIPNKQLEQA

-409 LKKSLYDKMQLAL
+409 FKKALYDKMQSAL

-431 TKGSL
+431 TTGSL
-436 TIAQPPKT
+436 RIAQLPQT
-444 DDVEST
+444 DDVESN

-503 LPEVLVFDSY
+503 LPEVTVFDSY
-513 GDEMPLALEPNSPYL
+513 GDEMPLALEANSPYL

-537 LRRIGEK
+537 LRRIGNK

-555 LLEGKS
+555 PLEGKS

-580 IEADLRSASNV
+580 IEADLRSPSNV

-603 VEPLHYYGNMSEC
+603 VEPLHYYGNISEC
-616 VRLVPDVENL
+616 VLLVPEVENL
-626 YVIPSPGFLRQAAG
+626 YVVPSPGFLRQASAV
-640 ILESSEMRRLFED
+640 LESSEMRRLFED

-677 EPYTDGIILVARPGY
+677 EPYTDGMILVARPGY

-704 LLESDDDESSKSPR
+704 LLESEEDESHKSGPR

-724 NGADIAVKFRNDVD
+724 NGADIPVKFRNDID
-738 KWEMPVGTIGDGAI
+738 IDEWELPLSAIGDRAI
-752 EVRSSRLPQHSKP
+752 EVRSGQLPQQSKP
-765 NTSRSVTGGHSK
+765 KNKAINSK
-777 SN
+777 LR

>member
-13 FDQYKWVGLATLAA
+13 FDQYKWVGLATLAV

-49 TLRYDRP
+49 MLAYRRP
-56 QVIFSST
+56 RVIFSST

-77 MLLDDEKIV
+77 MLLDRRVVD
-86 KPAIEQA
+86 A
-93 NQAIEQAIEQA
+93 
-104 NQAAKQVNK
+104 AAKKVNVSAKNLAANLQV
-113 GKERTK
+113 
-119 KPPVPPVRI
+119 
-128 KELTAD
+128 
-134 NIQIKMP
+134 KMP
-141 SKNNE
+141 GKNNDA
-146 SNALIQVLYK
+146 SGLIQVLYK
-156 NTNSETAKEV
+156 NADRQKAEAV
-166 VKALMK
+166 VEALMK
-172 EMVARSETINT
+172 EMVARSQTINT
-183 SRLRETIAQINKRLP
+183 SRLREMIAQINQRLP
-198 KVTEE
+198 KVTQE
-203 LRETEK
+203 LRNTEA

-217 EGTSILAAQ
+217 EATSILAAQ
-226 SGVLPQAII
+226 SGVLPQAITN
-235 SSEQQQRQLRVQ
+235 SQQQQRQLRVQ
-247 LGGIEAQIKSLQ
+247 LGGIEAQINSLQ

-286 QLFSIESQL
+286 QLFSLESQL

-305 HPKIVELLKQK
+305 HPKIVELVKQK
-316 QAFEQ
+316 LVFEQ

-357 QLAQNLIALQT
+357 QLAQSLIALQT
-368 QQDMAQ
+368 QRDTVQ
-374 QQLKGIEKTEQQL
+374 QQLQGIEKTVQEL
-387 REEHARIPNKQLEQA
+387 RREHATIPNKQLEQA

-409 LKKSLYDKMQLAL
+409 LKKALYDKMQSAL

-431 TKGSL
+431 TTGSL
-436 TIAQPPKT
+436 TIAHLPKT
-444 DDVEST
+444 DDVESNN
-450 KRGLPVMLAVGGFVG
+450 RGLPVMLAVGGFVG

-487 EVRAALVEK
+487 EVRAVLVEK
-496 EVPILAV
+496 EVPILGV
-503 LPEVLVFDSY
+503 LPQVTVFDSY
-513 GDEMPLALEPNSPYL
+513 GNQMPLVLEANSPYL

-537 LRRIGEK
+537 LRRIGDK
-544 PVKVVLLTSAA
+544 PVKVVLLTSATG
-555 LLEGKS
+555 LEGKT
-561 FSAYNL
+561 FTAYNL

-591 ESLKIAADPLAT
+591 ESLKIAASPLAA
-603 VEPLHYYGNMSEC
+603 VEPLHYYGNISEC
-616 VRLVPDVENL
+616 VLLVPEVENL
-626 YVIPSPGFLRQAAG
+626 YVVPSPGFLRQASAV
-640 ILESSEMRRLFED
+640 LESSEMRRLFED

-677 EPYTDGIILVARPGY
+677 EPYTDGMILVARPGY

-704 LLESDDDESSKSPR
+704 LLESDEEESHKSGLQ

-724 NGADIAVKFRNDVD
+724 NGADIAVKFRNHID
-738 KWEMPVGTIGDGAI
+738 ELELPLSAIGDRAI
-752 EVRSSRLPQHSKP
+752 EVRSRQLPQQSKP
-765 NTSRSVTGGHSK
+765 QNKAINSK
-777 SN
+777 LS

>member
-13 FDQYKWVGLATLAA
+13 FDQYKWVGLATLAV

-49 TLRYDRP
+49 MLAYRRLP
-56 QVIFSST
+56 VIFSST

-77 MLLDDEKIV
+77 MLLDRRVVE
-86 KPAIEQA
+86 A
-93 NQAIEQAIEQA
+93 
-104 NQAAKQVNK
+104 AAKKVKVSAKKLAANVQV
-113 GKERTK
+113 
-119 KPPVPPVRI
+119 
-128 KELTAD
+128 
-134 NIQIKMP
+134 KMP
-141 SKNNE
+141 SKNNDA
-146 SNALIQVLYK
+146 SGLIQVLYK
-156 NTNSETAKEV
+156 NADRKKAEAV
-166 VKALMK
+166 VEALMK
-172 EMVARSETINT
+172 EMVARSQTINT
-183 SRLRETIAQINKRLP
+183 SRLRETIAQINQRLP
-198 KVTEE
+198 KVTQE
-203 LRETEK
+203 LRDTEA

-217 EGTSILAAQ
+217 EATSILAAQ
-226 SGVLPQAII
+226 SGVLPQAITN
-235 SSEQQQRQLRVQ
+235 SQQQQRQLRVQ
-247 LGGIEAQIKSLQ
+247 LGGIEAQINSLQ

-286 QLFSIESQL
+286 QLFSLESQL

-305 HPKIVELLKQK
+305 HPKIVELVKQK
-316 QAFEQ
+316 LVFEQ

-357 QLAQNLIALQT
+357 QLAQSLIALQT
-368 QQDMAQ
+368 QRDTVQ
-374 QQLKGIEKTEQQL
+374 QQLQGIEKTVQEL
-387 REEHARIPNKQLEQA
+387 RREHATIPNKQLEQG

-409 LKKSLYDKMQLAL
+409 LKKALYDKMQSAL

-431 TKGSL
+431 TTGSL
-436 TIAQPPKT
+436 TIAHLPKT
-444 DDVEST
+444 NDIESN

-496 EVPILAV
+496 EVPILGV
-503 LPEVLVFDSY
+503 LPQVTVFDSY
-513 GDEMPLALEPNSPYL
+513 GNQMPLVLEANSPYL

-537 LRRIGEK
+537 LRRIGDK
-544 PVKVVLLTSAA
+544 PVKVVLLTSATG
-555 LLEGKS
+555 LEGKT

-591 ESLKIAADPLAT
+591 ESLKIAADPLAA
-603 VEPLHYYGNMSEC
+603 VEPLHYYGNISEC
-616 VRLVPDVENL
+616 VLLVPEVENL
-626 YVIPSPGFLRQAAG
+626 YVVPSPGFLRQASAV
-640 ILESSEMRRLFED
+640 LESSEMRRLFED

-677 EPYTDGIILVARPGY
+677 EPYTDGMILVARPGY

-704 LLESDDDESSKSPR
+704 LLESDEEESHKSGLQ

-724 NGADIAVKFRNDVD
+724 NGADIAVKFRNHID
-738 KWEMPVGTIGDGAI
+738 ELELPLSAIGDRAI
-752 EVRSSRLPQHSKP
+752 EVRSRQLPQQSKP
-765 NTSRSVTGGHSK
+765 KNKAINSK
-777 SN
+777 LS

>member
-13 FDQYKWVGLATLAA
+13 FDQYKWVGLATLAV

-49 TLRYDRP
+49 MLAYRRLP
-56 QVIFSST
+56 VIFSST

-77 MLLDDEKIV
+77 MLLDRRVVE
-86 KPAIEQA
+86 A
-93 NQAIEQAIEQA
+93 
-104 NQAAKQVNK
+104 AAKKVNVSAKKLAANVQV
-113 GKERTK
+113 
-119 KPPVPPVRI
+119 
-128 KELTAD
+128 
-134 NIQIKMP
+134 KMP
-141 SKNNE
+141 GKNNDA
-146 SNALIQVLYK
+146 SGLIQVLYK
-156 NTNSETAKEV
+156 NADRKKAEAV
-166 VKALMK
+166 VEALMK
-172 EMVARSETINT
+172 EMVARSQTINT
-183 SRLRETIAQINKRLP
+183 SRLREMIAQINQRLP
-198 KVTEE
+198 KVTQE
-203 LRETEK
+203 LRDSEA

-217 EGTSILAAQ
+217 EATSILAAQ
-226 SGVLPQAII
+226 SGVLPQAITN
-235 SSEQQQRQLRVQ
+235 SQQQQRQLRVQ
-247 LGGIEAQIKSLQ
+247 LGGLEAQINSLQ

-286 QLFSIESQL
+286 QLFSLESQL

-305 HPKIVELLKQK
+305 HPKIVELVKQK
-316 QAFEQ
+316 LVFEQ

-357 QLAQNLIALQT
+357 QLAQSLIALQT
-368 QQDMAQ
+368 QRDTVQ
-374 QQLKGIEKTEQQL
+374 QQLQGIEKTVQEL
-387 REEHARIPNKQLEQA
+387 RREHATIPNKQLEQA

-409 LKKSLYDKMQLAL
+409 LKKALYDKMQSAL
-422 VDAEAAVAE
+422 VDAEAGVAE
-431 TKGSL
+431 TTGSL
-436 TIAQPPKT
+436 AIAQLPKT
-444 DDVEST
+444 NDVESN

-465 LLLGGGLIFLLGML
+465 SLLGGGLIFLLGML

-487 EVRAALVEK
+487 EVRAALAEK
-496 EVPILAV
+496 EVPILGV
-503 LPEVLVFDSY
+503 LPQVTVFDSY
-513 GDEMPLALEPNSPYL
+513 GEQMPLVLEANSPYL

-537 LRRIGEK
+537 LRRIGDK
-544 PVKVVLLTSAA
+544 PVKVVLLTSATG
-555 LLEGKS
+555 LEGKT

-591 ESLKIAADPLAT
+591 ESLKIAADPLAA
-603 VEPLHYYGNMSEC
+603 VEPLHYYGNISEC
-616 VRLVPDVENL
+616 VLLVPEVENL
-626 YVIPSPGFLRQAAG
+626 YVVPSPGFLRQASAV
-640 ILESSEMRRLFED
+640 LESSEMRRLFED

-677 EPYTDGIILVARPGY
+677 EPYTDGMILVARPGY
-692 TLSSM
+692 TLASM

-704 LLESDDDESSKSPR
+704 LLESDEEDSHKSGLQ

-724 NGADIAVKFRNDVD
+724 NGADIAVKFRNHID
-738 KWEMPVGTIGDGAI
+738 ELELPLSAIGDRAI
-752 EVRSSRLPQHSKP
+752 EVRSRQLPQQSKP
-765 NTSRSVTGGHSK
+765 KNKAINSK
-777 SN
+777 LS

>member
-13 FDQYKWVGLATLAA
+13 FDQYKWVGLATLAV

-49 TLRYDRP
+49 MLAYRRLP
-56 QVIFSST
+56 VIFSST

-77 MLLDDEKIV
+77 MLLDRRVVE
-86 KPAIEQA
+86 A
-93 NQAIEQAIEQA
+93 
-104 NQAAKQVNK
+104 AAKKVKVSAKKLAANVQV
-113 GKERTK
+113 
-119 KPPVPPVRI
+119 
-128 KELTAD
+128 
-134 NIQIKMP
+134 KMP
-141 SKNNE
+141 GKNNDA
-146 SNALIQVLYK
+146 SGLIQVLYK
-156 NTNSETAKEV
+156 NADRKKAEAVLE
-166 VKALMK
+166 ALMK
-172 EMVARSETINT
+172 EMVARSQTINT
-183 SRLRETIAQINKRLP
+183 SRLREMIAQINQRLP

-203 LRETEK
+203 LRETEA

-217 EGTSILAAQ
+217 EATSILAAQ
-226 SGVLPQAII
+226 SGVLPQAITN
-235 SSEQQQRQLRVQ
+235 SQQQQRQLRVQ
-247 LGGIEAQIKSLQ
+247 LGGIDAQINSLQ

-286 QLFSIESQL
+286 QLFSLESQL

-305 HPKIVELLKQK
+305 HPKIVELVKQK
-316 QAFEQ
+316 LVFEQ

-336 AAPLRSADRIRVDSS
+336 AAPLRSAARIRVDSS

-357 QLAQNLIALQT
+357 QLAQTLIALQT
-368 QQDMAQ
+368 QRDTLQ
-374 QQLKGIEKTEQQL
+374 QQLQGIEKTEQQL
-387 REEHARIPNKQLEQA
+387 RREHATIPNKQLEQG

-409 LKKSLYDKMQLAL
+409 LKKALYDKMQSAL
-422 VDAEAAVAE
+422 VDAEAGVAE
-431 TKGSL
+431 TTGSL
-436 TIAQPPKT
+436 AIAQLPKT
-444 DDVEST
+444 DDVESN
-450 KRGLPVMLAVGGFVG
+450 KKGLPVMLAVGGFVG

-496 EVPILAV
+496 EVPILGV
-503 LPEVLVFDSY
+503 LPQVTVFDSY
-513 GDEMPLALEPNSPYL
+513 GDQMPLVLEANSPYL

-537 LRRIGEK
+537 LRRIGDK
-544 PVKVVLLTSAA
+544 PVKVVLLTSATR
-555 LLEGKS
+555 LEGKT

-591 ESLKIAADPLAT
+591 ESLKIAASPLAA
-603 VEPLHYYGNMSEC
+603 VEPLHYYGNISEC
-616 VRLVPDVENL
+616 VLLVPEVENL
-626 YVIPSPGFLRQAAG
+626 YVVPSPGFLLQASAV
-640 ILESSEMRRLFED
+640 LESSEMRRLFED

-667 LSECNDALTL
+667 LTECNDALTL
-677 EPYTDGIILVARPGY
+677 EPYTDGMILVARPGY
-692 TLSSM
+692 TLASM

-704 LLESDDDESSKSPR
+704 LLESDEEESHKSGLQ

-724 NGADIAVKFRNDVD
+724 NGADIAVKFRNHID
-738 KWEMPVGTIGDGAI
+738 ELELPLSALGDRAI
-752 EVRSSRLPQHSKP
+752 EVRSRQLPQQSKP
-765 NTSRSVTGGHSK
+765 KNKAINSK
-777 SN
+777 

>member
-13 FDQYKWVGLATLAA
+13 FDQYKWVGLATLAV
-27 TVGVSGVVALQPTPP
+27 TVGVSGVVAVQPTKAPD
-42 PVYVAAG
+42 YVAKG
-49 TLRYDRP
+49 TLAYGKP
-56 QVIFSST
+56 SVIFSST

-77 MLLDDEKIV
+77 QLLNPEVI
-86 KPAIEQA
+86 
-93 NQAIEQAIEQA
+93 
-104 NQAAKQVNK
+104 QAAAQKLIKAENKLNKQAVQINS
-113 GKERTK
+113 KEFNEEVQKMTK
-119 KPPVPPVRI
+119 KLKDDV
-128 KELTAD
+128 E
-134 NIQIKMP
+134 IKMP
-141 SKNNE
+141 SK
-146 SNALIQVLYK
+146 SNDPSALIQVLYK
-156 NTNSETAKEV
+156 NADRQKAEKRVE
-166 VKALMK
+166 ALMK
-172 EMVARSETINT
+172 EMVIYSENSNT
-183 SRLRETIAQINKRLP
+183 SSVRKTIAQINQRLP
-198 KVTEE
+198 KVTQE
-203 LRETEK
+203 LREAEA
-209 KLEAYEKR
+209 KLESYEKR
-217 EGTSILAAQ
+217 EQTSILAVQ
-226 SGVLPQAII
+226 SGTLPQAII
-235 SSEQQQRQLRVQ
+235 ASEQQQRQLRVQ
-247 LGGIEAQIKSLQ
+247 LGAILAQIKSLQ

-265 VEQAYVAQALSA
+265 GEQAYVAQALSA

-295 KILRSDLQEE
+295 KILRSDLQDE

-357 QLAQNLIALQT
+357 QLAQSLIALQT
-368 QQDMAQ
+368 QRDVVQE
-374 QQLKGIEKTEQQL
+374 QLKGVENTERQL
-387 REEHARIPNKQLEQA
+387 RQEYAKIPNKQLEQA

-409 LKKSLYDKMQLAL
+409 LKKALYDKMQAAL
-422 VDAEAAVAE
+422 VDAEAARAE
-431 TKGSL
+431 TTGSL
-436 TIAQPPKT
+436 TIAQFPKT
-444 DDVEST
+444 DDVPSN
-450 KRGLPVMLAVGGFVG
+450 KKGLPVMLAVGGFVG
-465 LLLGGGLIFLLGML
+465 LLLGGGFIFLLGML

-503 LPEVLVFDSY
+503 LPEVIVFDSY
-513 GDEMPLALEPNSPYL
+513 GEEMPLALEPNSPYL

-555 LLEGKS
+555 PLEGKS

-580 IEADLRSASNV
+580 IEADLRSGSNV
-591 ESLKIAADPLAT
+591 ESLKIAADPLAA

-616 VRLVPDVENL
+616 VLLVPEVENL
-626 YVIPSPGFLRQAAG
+626 YVVPSPGTLRQASAV
-640 ILESSEMRRLFED
+640 LESSEMRRLFED

-677 EPYTDGIILVARPGY
+677 EPYTDGIILVARAGY
-692 TLSSM
+692 TLASM

-704 LLESDDDESSKSPR
+704 LLESDDDDSHKSGPR

-724 NGADIAVKFRNDVD
+724 NGADIAVKYRNDIDEFELPLSAVS
-738 KWEMPVGTIGDGAI
+738 DGAI
-752 EVRSSRLPQHSKP
+752 EVRSRQLPQQ
-765 NTSRSVTGGHSK
+765 SK
-777 SN
+777 SKNKAINSKFN

>member
-13 FDQYKWVGLATLAA
+13 FDQYKWVGLATLAV
-27 TVGVSGVVALQPTPP
+27 TVGVSGVVAVQPTQA
-42 PVYVAAG
+42 PVYVAKGALAYG
-49 TLRYDRP
+49 KP
-56 QVIFSST
+56 SVIFSST

-77 MLLDDEKIV
+77 QLLNQEV
-86 KPAIEQA
+86 IEA
-93 NQAIEQAIEQA
+93 AATELIKAENKL
-104 NQAAKQVNK
+104 NKQAAKINSEEWNEKVK
-113 GKERTK
+113 ILTK
-119 KPPVPPVRI
+119 KLKDGV
-128 KELTAD
+128 EL
-134 NIQIKMP
+134 KMP
-141 SKNNE
+141 TK
-146 SNALIQVLYK
+146 SNDPSALIQVSYK
-156 NTNSETAKEV
+156 NADPLKAEKRAE
-166 VKALMK
+166 ALMK
-172 EMVARSETINT
+172 EMVIYSENSNT
-183 SRLRETIAQINKRLP
+183 SSVRKTIAQINQRLP
-198 KVTEE
+198 KVTQE
-203 LRETEK
+203 LREVEA
-209 KLEAYEKR
+209 KLESYEKR
-217 EGTSILAAQ
+217 EETSILAVQ
-226 SGVLPQAII
+226 SGTLPQAII
-235 SSEQQQRQLRVQ
+235 ATEQQQRQLRVQ
-247 LGGIEAQIKSLQ
+247 LGAIVAQIKSLQ

-265 VEQAYVAQALSA
+265 GEQAYVAQALSA

-336 AAPLRSADRIRVDSS
+336 AAPLRSADRIRIDSS

-357 QLAQNLIALQT
+357 QLAQSLIALQT
-368 QQDMAQ
+368 QRDVVQE
-374 QQLKGIEKTEQQL
+374 QLKGVENTERQL
-387 REEHARIPNKQLEQA
+387 RQEYAKIPNKQLEQA

-409 LKKSLYDKMQLAL
+409 LKKALYDKMQAAL
-422 VDAEAAVAE
+422 VDAEAARAE
-431 TKGSL
+431 TTGSL
-436 TIAQPPKT
+436 TIAQRPKI
-444 DDVEST
+444 DDVPPN
-450 KRGLPVMLAVGGFVG
+450 KKGLPVMLAVGGFVG

-503 LPEVLVFDSY
+503 LPEVTVFDSY
-513 GDEMPLALEPNSPYL
+513 GEEMPLALEPNSPYL

-555 LLEGKS
+555 PLEGKS

-580 IEADLRSASNV
+580 IEADLRSGSNV
-591 ESLKIAADPLAT
+591 ESLKIAADPLAA

-616 VRLVPDVENL
+616 VLLVPEVENL
-626 YVIPSPGFLRQAAG
+626 YVVPSPGSLRQASAV
-640 ILESSEMRRLFED
+640 LESSEMRRLFED

-677 EPYTDGIILVARPGY
+677 EPYTDGIILVARAGY
-692 TLSSM
+692 TLASM

-704 LLESDDDESSKSPR
+704 LVESDDDDSHKSGPR

-724 NGADIAVKFRNDVD
+724 NGADIAVKYRNDIEEFELPLSAVS
-738 KWEMPVGTIGDGAI
+738 DGAI
-752 EVRSSRLPQHSKP
+752 EVRSRQLPQQ
-765 NTSRSVTGGHSK
+765 SK
-777 SN
+777 SKNKAINNSKFN

>member
-13 FDQYKWVGLATLAA
+13 FDQYKWVGLATLAV
-27 TVGVSGVVALQPTPP
+27 TVGVSGVVAMQPTPR

-49 TLRYDRP
+49 MLAYRRP
-56 QVIFSST
+56 TVIFSTT

-77 MLLDDEKIV
+77 MLLETKVIEAVAKKVNISAKKLKDDV
-86 KPAIEQA
+86 
-93 NQAIEQAIEQA
+93 
-104 NQAAKQVNK
+104 QV
-113 GKERTK
+113 
-119 KPPVPPVRI
+119 
-128 KELTAD
+128 
-134 NIQIKMP
+134 KMP
-141 SKNNE
+141 TKNNDP
-146 SNALIQVLYK
+146 SALIQVLYK
-156 NTNSETAKEV
+156 NADRQKAEAVTE
-166 VKALMK
+166 ALMK
-172 EMVARSETINT
+172 EMVARSQTINT
-183 SRLRETIAQINKRLP
+183 SRLRETIAQINQRLP
-198 KVTEE
+198 KVTQE
-203 LRETEK
+203 LRETEE

-226 SGVLPQAII
+226 SGTLPQAITG
-235 SSEQQQRQLRVQ
+235 SEQQQRQLRVQ

-259 ERLGLN
+259 NRLGLN

-277 DPIIAQLRV
+277 DPIIGQLRV
-286 QLFSIESQL
+286 QIFSLESQL

-316 QAFEQ
+316 QAFDQ

-336 AAPLRSADRIRVDSS
+336 GAPFRSADRIRVDSS
-351 LDPARQ
+351 LDPSRQ
-357 QLAQNLIALQT
+357 LLAQSLIALQT
-368 QQDMAQ
+368 QKEVVQ
-374 QQLKGIEKTEQQL
+374 QQIKGVEKTEQEL
-387 REEHARIPNKQLEQA
+387 RRQHATIPNKQLEQA
-402 RLAQQVA
+402 RLAQQVGF
-409 LKKSLYDKMQLAL
+409 KKALYDKMQSAL
-422 VDAEAAVAE
+422 VDAEASVAE
-431 TKGSL
+431 TTGSL

-444 DDVEST
+444 DDVESS

-496 EVPILAV
+496 EVPILGV

-513 GDEMPLALEPNSPYL
+513 GLEMPIARSPNSPYL

-537 LRRIGEK
+537 LRRIGDK

-555 LLEGKS
+555 AEEGKT

-580 IEADLRSASNV
+580 IEADLRSASNI
-591 ESLKIAADPLAT
+591 ESLKIAVDPLAA
-603 VEPLHYYGNMSEC
+603 VEPLHYYGNISEC

-704 LLESDDDESSKSPR
+704 LLESDDEESSKSPR

-738 KWEMPVGTIGDGAI
+738 EEEMSLGAIGDGVI
-752 EVRSSRLPQHSKP
+752 EVRSRRLPQQSKTKNKLT
-765 NTSRSVTGGHSK
+765 NTKPR
-777 SN
+777 

>member
-13 FDQYKWVGLATLAA
+13 FDQYKLVGLATLAV
-27 TVGVSGVVALQPTPP
+27 TVGVSGVVAMQPTKP

-49 TLRYDRP
+49 TLSYRRP
-56 QVIFSST
+56 AVIFSST

-77 MLLDDEKIV
+77 MLLDKKVIEAAATKLKISAKKLADDV
-86 KPAIEQA
+86 K
-93 NQAIEQAIEQA
+93 
-104 NQAAKQVNK
+104 V
-113 GKERTK
+113 
-119 KPPVPPVRI
+119 
-128 KELTAD
+128 
-134 NIQIKMP
+134 KMP
-141 SKNNE
+141 SKNNDP
-146 SNALIQVLYK
+146 SALIQVLYK
-156 NTNSETAKEV
+156 NADRKKAEAV
-166 VKALMK
+166 VEALMR
-172 EMVARSETINT
+172 EMVDRSQTINT
-183 SRLRETIAQINKRLP
+183 SRLRETIAQINQRLP
-198 KVTEE
+198 KVTQE
-203 LRETEK
+203 LREIEE

-226 SGVLPQAII
+226 SGALPQAIA
-235 SSEQQQRQLRVQ
+235 SSEQQQRQLRLQ
-247 LGGIEAQIKSLQ
+247 LGGIEAQINSLQ
-259 ERLGLN
+259 DRLGLN
-265 VEQAYVAQALSA
+265 VDQAYVAQALSA

-336 AAPLRSADRIRVDSS
+336 AAPLRSADRIRVDSA

-357 QLAQNLIALQT
+357 QLAQNLISLQT
-368 QQDMAQ
+368 QREMVQ
-374 QQLKGIEKTEQQL
+374 QQLKGVEKTEQAL
-387 REEHARIPNKQLEQA
+387 RREHAAIPNKQLEQA

-409 LKKSLYDKMQLAL
+409 LKKSFYDRMQSAL
-422 VDAEAAVAE
+422 VDAEMGVVE
-431 TKGSL
+431 TTGSL
-436 TIAQPPKT
+436 TIAQLPKT
-444 DDVEST
+444 DDVESN
-450 KRGLPVMLAVGGFVG
+450 KKGLPVMLALGGFVG
-465 LLLGGGLIFLLGML
+465 VLLGGGLIFLLGML
-479 NGKFYSWE
+479 NGRFYSWE

-496 EVPILAV
+496 DVPVLGI
-503 LPEVLVFDSY
+503 LPEVLVLDY
-513 GDEMPLALEPNSPYL
+513 GEEMPIALDANSPYL

-537 LRRIGEK
+537 LRRIGDK

-555 LLEGKS
+555 DSEGKT

-580 IEADLRSASNV
+580 IEADLRSASQV
-591 ESLKIAADPLAT
+591 ESLRIAADPLAA
-603 VEPLHYYGNMSEC
+603 VEPLHYYGNISEC

-626 YVIPSPGFLRQAAG
+626 YVVPSPGFLRQVSAV
-640 ILESSEMRRLFED
+640 LESSEMRRLFED

-704 LLESDDDESSKSPR
+704 LLESDEDESHKSGPR

-724 NGADIAVKFRNDVD
+724 NGADIAVKFRNDLHEL
-738 KWEMPVGTIGDGAI
+738 EMPLSAIDNGAI
-752 EVRSSRLPQHSKP
+752 EVRSRRLPQQSKLK
-765 NTSRSVTGGHSK
+765 NKAINSK
-777 SN
+777 SVP

>member
-13 FDQYKWVGLATLAA
+13 FDQYKWVGLATLAV
-27 TVGVSGVVALQPTPP
+27 TVGVSGVVAMQPKAA
-42 PVYVAAG
+42 PVYVAIG
-49 TLRYDRP
+49 TLAYDRP
-56 QVIFSST
+56 SVIFSST

-77 MLLDDEKIV
+77 MLLDTRVVE
-86 KPAIEQA
+86 P
-93 NQAIEQAIEQA
+93 
-104 NQAAKQVNK
+104 AAKKLIKPEGKLNK
-113 GKERTK
+113 EEAEKVQALADKLGKD
-119 KPPVPPVRI
+119 V
-128 KELTAD
+128 
-134 NIQIKMP
+134 QIKMP
-141 SKNNE
+141 SKNNDP
-146 SNALIQVLYK
+146 SALIQILYK
-156 NTNSETAKEV
+156 NADRKQAEAV
-166 VKALMK
+166 VKTLMN
-172 EMVARSETINT
+172 EMVEHSKNINT
-183 SRLRETIAQINKRLP
+183 SRLRETITQINQRLP
-198 KVTEE
+198 KVTQE
-203 LRETEK
+203 LRETEA

-226 SGVLPQAII
+226 SGALPQAITSI
-235 SSEQQQRQLRVQ
+235 QQQQRQLRVQ
-247 LGGIEAQIKSLQ
+247 LGGIEAQINSLQ
-259 ERLGLN
+259 DRLGLN

-316 QAFEQ
+316 LAFEQ

-357 QLAQNLIALQT
+357 QLAQTLIALQT
-368 QQDMAQ
+368 QRDTVQ
-374 QQLKGIEKTEQQL
+374 QQLQGIEKTEKEL
-387 REEHARIPNKQLEQA
+387 RREHATIPNKQLEQA

-409 LKKSLYDKMQLAL
+409 FKKALYDKMLSAL

-431 TKGSL
+431 TTGSL
-436 TIAQPPKT
+436 RIAQWPQT
-444 DDVEST
+444 DDVESN

-503 LPEVLVFDSY
+503 LPEVTVFDSY
-513 GDEMPLALEPNSPYL
+513 GDEMPLALEVNSPYL

-537 LRRIGEK
+537 LRRIGNK

-555 LLEGKS
+555 PLEGKS

-580 IEADLRSASNV
+580 IEADLRSPSNV
-591 ESLKIAADPLAT
+591 ESLKISADPLAT
-603 VEPLHYYGNMSEC
+603 VEPLHYYGNISEC
-616 VRLVPDVENL
+616 VLLVPEVENL
-626 YVIPSPGFLRQAAG
+626 YVVPSPGFLRQASAV
-640 ILESSEMRRLFED
+640 LESSEMRRLFED

-677 EPYTDGIILVARPGY
+677 EPYTDGMILVARPGY

-704 LLESDDDESSKSPR
+704 LLESEDEDSHKSGPR

-724 NGADIAVKFRNDVD
+724 NGADIPVKFRNDID
-738 KWEMPVGTIGDGAI
+738 IDEWELPVSAIGDRAI
-752 EVRSSRLPQHSKP
+752 EVRSRQLPQHSKP
-765 NTSRSVTGGHSK
+765 KNKAINSK
-777 SN
+777 LS

>member
-13 FDQYKWVGLATLAA
+13 FDQYKWVGLATLAV
-27 TVGVSGVVALQPTPP
+27 TVGVSGVVAVQPNQA
-42 PVYVAAG
+42 PVYVAKG
-49 TLRYDRP
+49 TLAYSKP
-56 QVIFSST
+56 TVIFSST

-77 MLLDDEKIV
+77 KLL
-86 KPAIEQA
+86 
-93 NQAIEQAIEQA
+93 NQQVI
-104 NQAAKQVNK
+104 QAAAKKLIKAENKLNKQAAELNSEELNEKVK
-113 GKERTK
+113 ILTK
-119 KPPVPPVRI
+119 KLKDGV
-128 KELTAD
+128 E
-134 NIQIKMP
+134 IKMP
-141 SKNNE
+141 TK
-146 SNALIQVLYK
+146 SNDPSALIQVSYK
-156 NTNSETAKEV
+156 NADRQKAEKRAE
-166 VKALMK
+166 ALMN
-172 EMVARSETINT
+172 EMVIYSEN
-183 SRLRETIAQINKRLP
+183 SNNFSVRKTIAQINQRLP
-198 KVTEE
+198 KVTQE
-203 LRETEK
+203 LREVEA
-209 KLEAYEKR
+209 KLESYEKR
-217 EGTSILAAQ
+217 EETSILAVQ
-226 SGVLPQAII
+226 SGTLPQAII
-235 SSEQQQRQLRVQ
+235 ATEQQQRQLRVQ
-247 LGGIEAQIKSLQ
+247 LGAIVAQIKSLQ

-265 VEQAYVAQALSA
+265 GEQAYVAQALSA

-336 AAPLRSADRIRVDSS
+336 AAPLRSADRIRIDSS

-357 QLAQNLIALQT
+357 QLAQSLIALQT
-368 QQDMAQ
+368 QRDVVQE
-374 QQLKGIEKTEQQL
+374 QLKGVENTERQL
-387 REEHARIPNKQLEQA
+387 RQEYAKIPNKQLEQA

-409 LKKSLYDKMQLAL
+409 LKKALYDKMQAAL
-422 VDAEAAVAE
+422 VDAEAARAE
-431 TKGSL
+431 TTGSL
-436 TIAQPPKT
+436 TVAQPPKI
-444 DDVEST
+444 DDVPPN
-450 KRGLPVMLAVGGFVG
+450 KKGLPVMLAVGGFVG
-465 LLLGGGLIFLLGML
+465 LLLGGGFIFLLGML

-503 LPEVLVFDSY
+503 LPEVIVFDSY
-513 GDEMPLALEPNSPYL
+513 GEEMPLALEPNSPYL

-555 LLEGKS
+555 PLEGKS

-580 IEADLRSASNV
+580 IEADLRSGSNV
-591 ESLKIAADPLAT
+591 ESLKIAADPLAA

-616 VRLVPDVENL
+616 VLLVPEVENL
-626 YVIPSPGFLRQAAG
+626 YVVPSPGSLRQASAV
-640 ILESSEMRRLFED
+640 LESSEMRRLFED

-677 EPYTDGIILVARPGY
+677 EPYTDGIILVARAGY
-692 TLSSM
+692 TLASM

-704 LLESDDDESSKSPR
+704 LVESDDEDSHKSGPR

-724 NGADIAVKFRNDVD
+724 NGADIAVKYRNDIDELPLSAVS
-738 KWEMPVGTIGDGAI
+738 DGAI
-752 EVRSSRLPQHSKP
+752 EVRSRQLPQQ
-765 NTSRSVTGGHSK
+765 SK
-777 SN
+777 SKNKAINSKFN

>member
-13 FDQYKWVGLATLAA
+13 FDQYKWVGLATLAV
-27 TVGVSGVVALQPTPP
+27 TVGVSGVVALQPSPP

-49 TLRYDRP
+49 MLAYRRP
-56 QVIFSST
+56 SVIFSST

-77 MLLDDEKIV
+77 MLLDRRVVEAAAEKV
-86 KPAIEQA
+86 NVSAKKLAA
-93 NQAIEQAIEQA
+93 NV
-104 NQAAKQVNK
+104 QV
-113 GKERTK
+113 
-119 KPPVPPVRI
+119 
-128 KELTAD
+128 
-134 NIQIKMP
+134 KMP
-141 SKNNE
+141 SKNNDG
-146 SNALIQVLYK
+146 SGLIQVLYK
-156 NTNSETAKEV
+156 NADRKKAEAV
-166 VKALMK
+166 VEALMK
-172 EMVARSETINT
+172 EMVARSQTINT
-183 SRLRETIAQINKRLP
+183 SRLREMIAQINQRLP
-198 KVTEE
+198 KVTQE
-203 LRETEK
+203 LRDTEA

-217 EGTSILAAQ
+217 EATSILAAQ
-226 SGVLPQAII
+226 SGVLPQAITN
-235 SSEQQQRQLRVQ
+235 SQQQQRQLRVQ
-247 LGGIEAQIKSLQ
+247 LGGIEAQINSLQ

-286 QLFSIESQL
+286 QLFSLESQL

-305 HPKIVELLKQK
+305 HPKIVELVKQK
-316 QAFEQ
+316 LVFEQ

-357 QLAQNLIALQT
+357 QLAQSLIALQT
-368 QQDMAQ
+368 QRDSLQ
-374 QQLKGIEKTEQQL
+374 QQLQGIEKTEQEL
-387 REEHARIPNKQLEQA
+387 RREHATIPNKQLEQG

-409 LKKSLYDKMQLAL
+409 LKKALYDKMQSAL

-431 TKGSL
+431 TTGSL
-436 TIAQPPKT
+436 TIAHLPKT
-444 DDVEST
+444 DDVESN

-496 EVPILAV
+496 EVPILGV
-503 LPEVLVFDSY
+503 LPQVTVFDSY
-513 GDEMPLALEPNSPYL
+513 GDQMPLVLEANSPYL

-537 LRRIGEK
+537 LRRIGDK
-544 PVKVVLLTSAA
+544 PVKVVLLTSATG
-555 LLEGKS
+555 LEGKT

-591 ESLKIAADPLAT
+591 ESLKIAASPLAA
-603 VEPLHYYGNMSEC
+603 VEPLHYYGNISEC
-616 VRLVPDVENL
+616 VLLVPEVENL
-626 YVIPSPGFLRQAAG
+626 YVVPSPGFLRQASAV
-640 ILESSEMRRLFED
+640 LESSEMRRLFED

-677 EPYTDGIILVARPGY
+677 EPYTDGMILVARPGY
-692 TLSSM
+692 TLSNM

-704 LLESDDDESSKSPR
+704 LLESDEEESHKSGLQ

-724 NGADIAVKFRNDVD
+724 NGADIAVKFRNHID
-738 KWEMPVGTIGDGAI
+738 ELELPLSAIGDRAI
-752 EVRSSRLPQHSKP
+752 EVRSRQLPQQSKP
-765 NTSRSVTGGHSK
+765 KNKATNSK
-777 SN
+777 LS

>member
-13 FDQYKWVGLATLAA
+13 FDQYKWVGLATLAV

-49 TLRYDRP
+49 MLAYRRLP
-56 QVIFSST
+56 VIFSST

-77 MLLDDEKIV
+77 MLLDKRVVE
-86 KPAIEQA
+86 A
-93 NQAIEQAIEQA
+93 
-104 NQAAKQVNK
+104 AAKKVNVSAKNLADKVQV
-113 GKERTK
+113 
-119 KPPVPPVRI
+119 
-128 KELTAD
+128 
-134 NIQIKMP
+134 KMP
-141 SKNNE
+141 SKNNDA
-146 SNALIQVLYK
+146 SGLIQVLYK
-156 NTNSETAKEV
+156 NADRKKAEAV
-166 VKALMK
+166 VEALMK
-172 EMVARSETINT
+172 EMVARSQTINT
-183 SRLRETIAQINKRLP
+183 SRLRETIAQINQRLP
-198 KVTEE
+198 KVTQE
-203 LRETEK
+203 LRDTEA

-217 EGTSILAAQ
+217 ERTSILAAQ
-226 SGVLPQAII
+226 SGVLPQAITN
-235 SSEQQQRQLRVQ
+235 SQQQQRQLRVQ
-247 LGGIEAQIKSLQ
+247 LGGIEAQINSLQ

-286 QLFSIESQL
+286 QLFSLESQL

-305 HPKIVELLKQK
+305 HPKIVELVKQK
-316 QAFEQ
+316 LVFDQ

-351 LDPARQ
+351 LDPVRQ
-357 QLAQNLIALQT
+357 QLAQSLIALQT
-368 QQDMAQ
+368 QRDTVQE
-374 QQLKGIEKTEQQL
+374 QLQGIEKTEQQL
-387 REEHARIPNKQLEQA
+387 RREHATIPNKQLEQA

-409 LKKSLYDKMQLAL
+409 LKKALYDKMQSAL

-431 TKGSL
+431 TTGSL
-436 TIAQPPKT
+436 TIAQLPKT
-444 DDVEST
+444 DDVESN

-465 LLLGGGLIFLLGML
+465 LVLGGGLIFLLGML

-496 EVPILAV
+496 EVPILGV
-503 LPEVLVFDSY
+503 LPQVTVFDSY
-513 GDEMPLALEPNSPYL
+513 GDQMPLALEANSPYL

-537 LRRIGEK
+537 LRRIGDK
-544 PVKVVLLTSAA
+544 PVKVVLLTSATG
-555 LLEGKS
+555 LEGKT

-591 ESLKIAADPLAT
+591 ESLKIAADPLAA
-603 VEPLHYYGNMSEC
+603 VEPLHYYGNISEC
-616 VRLVPDVENL
+616 VLLVPEVENL
-626 YVIPSPGFLRQAAG
+626 YVVPSPGFLLQASAV
-640 ILESSEMRRLFED
+640 LESSEMRRLFED

-677 EPYTDGIILVARPGY
+677 EPYTDGMILVARPGY

-704 LLESDDDESSKSPR
+704 LLPSDEEESHKSGMQ

-724 NGADIAVKFRNDVD
+724 NGADIAVKFRNHIDELD
-738 KWEMPVGTIGDGAI
+738 LPLSAIGDRAI
-752 EVRSSRLPQHSKP
+752 EVRSRQLPQHSKP
-765 NTSRSVTGGHSK
+765 KKKAINSK
-777 SN
+777 LS

>member
-13 FDQYKWVGLATLAA
+13 FDQYKWVGLATLAV
-27 TVGVSGVVALQPTPP
+27 TVGVSGVVAVQPNQA
-42 PVYVAAG
+42 PVYVAKG
-49 TLRYDRP
+49 TLAYSKP
-56 QVIFSST
+56 TVIFSST

-77 MLLDDEKIV
+77 KLL
-86 KPAIEQA
+86 
-93 NQAIEQAIEQA
+93 NQQVI
-104 NQAAKQVNK
+104 QAAAKKLIKAENKLNKQAAELNSEELNEKVK
-113 GKERTK
+113 ILTK
-119 KPPVPPVRI
+119 KLKDGV
-128 KELTAD
+128 E
-134 NIQIKMP
+134 IKMP
-141 SKNNE
+141 TK
-146 SNALIQVLYK
+146 SNDPSALIQVSYK
-156 NTNSETAKEV
+156 NADPQKAEKRAE
-166 VKALMK
+166 ALMN
-172 EMVARSETINT
+172 EMVIYSENSNNFSVRKTIDK
-183 SRLRETIAQINKRLP
+183 INQRLP
-198 KVTEE
+198 KVTQE
-203 LRETEK
+203 LREVEA
-209 KLEAYEKR
+209 KLESYEKR
-217 EGTSILAAQ
+217 EETSILAVQ
-226 SGVLPQAII
+226 SGTLPQAII
-235 SSEQQQRQLRVQ
+235 ATEQQQRQLRVQ
-247 LGGIEAQIKSLQ
+247 LGAIVAQIKSLQ

-265 VEQAYVAQALSA
+265 GEQAYVAQALSA

-336 AAPLRSADRIRVDSS
+336 AAPLRSADRIRIDSS

-357 QLAQNLIALQT
+357 QLAQSLIALQT
-368 QQDMAQ
+368 QRDVVQE
-374 QQLKGIEKTEQQL
+374 QLKGVENTERQL
-387 REEHARIPNKQLEQA
+387 RQEYAKIPNKQLEQA

-409 LKKSLYDKMQLAL
+409 LKKALYDKMQAAL
-422 VDAEAAVAE
+422 VDAEAARAE
-431 TKGSL
+431 TTGSL
-436 TIAQPPKT
+436 TVAQPPKI
-444 DDVEST
+444 DDVPPN
-450 KRGLPVMLAVGGFVG
+450 KKGLPVMLAVGGFVG
-465 LLLGGGLIFLLGML
+465 LLLGGGFIFLLGML

-503 LPEVLVFDSY
+503 LPEVIVFDSY
-513 GDEMPLALEPNSPYL
+513 GEEMPLALEPNSPYL

-555 LLEGKS
+555 PLEGKS

-580 IEADLRSASNV
+580 IEADLRSGSNV
-591 ESLKIAADPLAT
+591 ESLKIAADPLAA

-616 VRLVPDVENL
+616 VLLVPEVENL
-626 YVIPSPGFLRQAAG
+626 YVVPSPGSLRQASAV
-640 ILESSEMRRLFED
+640 LESSEMRRLFED

-677 EPYTDGIILVARPGY
+677 EPYTDGIILVARAGY
-692 TLSSM
+692 TLASM

-704 LLESDDDESSKSPR
+704 LLESDDEDSHKSGPR

-724 NGADIAVKFRNDVD
+724 NGADIAVKYRNDIDEFELPLSAVS
-738 KWEMPVGTIGDGAI
+738 DGAI
-752 EVRSSRLPQHSKP
+752 EVRSRQLPQQ
-765 NTSRSVTGGHSK
+765 SK
-777 SN
+777 SKNKAINSKFN

>member
-13 FDQYKWVGLATLAA
+13 FDQYKWVGLATLAV
-27 TVGVSGVVALQPTPP
+27 TVGVSGVVAVQPKPA
-42 PVYVAAG
+42 PVYVAIG
-49 TLRYDRP
+49 TLAYDRP
-56 QVIFSST
+56 SVIFSST

-77 MLLDDEKIV
+77 MLLDTRVVEPAAEKLVKSEEKLNKEEAKEKI
-86 KPAIEQA
+86 QA
-93 NQAIEQAIEQA
+93 L
-104 NQAAKQVNK
+104 AKK
-113 GKERTK
+113 LGKD
-119 KPPVPPVRI
+119 V
-128 KELTAD
+128 
-134 NIQIKMP
+134 QIKMP
-141 SKNNE
+141 SK
-146 SNALIQVLYK
+146 SNDPSALIQVLYK
-156 NTNSETAKEV
+156 NGDRKKAEAV
-166 VKALMK
+166 VRTLMY
-172 EMVARSETINT
+172 EMVEHSKSINT

-198 KVTEE
+198 TVTQE
-203 LRETEK
+203 LRETEA

-226 SGVLPQAII
+226 SGALPQAIT
-235 SSEQQQRQLRVQ
+235 SSQQQQRQLRVQ
-247 LGGIEAQIKSLQ
+247 LGGIEAQMNSLQ
-259 ERLGLN
+259 DRLGLN

-336 AAPLRSADRIRVDSS
+336 AAPLRSAARIRVDSS

-357 QLAQNLIALQT
+357 QLAQTLIALQT
-368 QQDMAQ
+368 QRDAAQ
-374 QQLKGIEKTEQQL
+374 QQLQGIEKTEQLL
-387 REEHARIPNKQLEQA
+387 RREHATIPNKQLEQA

-409 LKKSLYDKMQLAL
+409 FKKALYDKMQSAL

-431 TKGSL
+431 TTGSL
-436 TIAQPPKT
+436 RIAQLPQT
-444 DDVEST
+444 DDVESNQ
-450 KRGLPVMLAVGGFVG
+450 RGLPVMLAVGGFVG

-503 LPEVLVFDSY
+503 LPEVTVFDSY
-513 GDEMPLALEPNSPYL
+513 GDEIMPLALETNSPYL

-537 LRRIGEK
+537 LRRIGNK

-555 LLEGKS
+555 PLEGKS

-580 IEADLRSASNV
+580 IEADLRSPSNV

-603 VEPLHYYGNMSEC
+603 VEPLHYYGNISEC
-616 VRLVPDVENL
+616 VLLVPEVENL
-626 YVIPSPGFLRQAAG
+626 YVVPSPGFLRQASAV
-640 ILESSEMRRLFED
+640 LESSEMRRLFED

-677 EPYTDGIILVARPGY
+677 EPYTDGMILVARPGY

-704 LLESDDDESSKSPR
+704 LLESEEEESHKSGPR

-724 NGADIAVKFRNDVD
+724 NGADIPVKFRNDID
-738 KWEMPVGTIGDGAI
+738 IDEWELPVSAIGDRAI
-752 EVRSSRLPQHSKP
+752 EVRSRQLPQHSKP
-765 NTSRSVTGGHSK
+765 KNKAINSK
-777 SN
+777 LR

>member
-13 FDQYKWVGLATLAA
+13 FDQYKWVGLATFAV
-27 TVGVSGVVALQPTPP
+27 TVGVSGVVALQPKAA
-42 PVYVAAG
+42 PVYVAIG
-49 TLRYDRP
+49 TLAYDRP
-56 QVIFSST
+56 SVIFSST

-77 MLLDDEKIV
+77 MLLDTRVVEPAAEKLI
-86 KPAIEQA
+86 KPEQKLNKEEA
-93 NQAIEQAIEQA
+93 AEKVQAL
-104 NQAAKQVNK
+104 AKKLAKDVQV
-113 GKERTK
+113 
-119 KPPVPPVRI
+119 
-128 KELTAD
+128 
-134 NIQIKMP
+134 KMP
-141 SKNNE
+141 SKNNDP
-146 SNALIQVLYK
+146 SALIQILYK
-156 NTNSETAKEV
+156 NADRKQAEAV
-166 VKALMK
+166 VKTLMN
-172 EMVARSETINT
+172 EMVQHSKSINT
-183 SRLRETIAQINKRLP
+183 SRLRETITQINQRLP
-198 KVTEE
+198 KVTQE
-203 LRETEK
+203 LRETEA

-226 SGVLPQAII
+226 SGALPLAIT
-235 SSEQQQRQLRVQ
+235 SSQQEQRQLRVQ
-247 LGGIEAQIKSLQ
+247 LGGIEAQINSLQ

-316 QAFEQ
+316 LAFEQ

-336 AAPLRSADRIRVDSS
+336 AAPLRSAARIRVDSS

-357 QLAQNLIALQT
+357 QLAQTLIALQT
-368 QQDMAQ
+368 QRDTLQ
-374 QQLKGIEKTEQQL
+374 QQLQGIEKTEKEL
-387 REEHARIPNKQLEQA
+387 RREHATIPNKQLEQA

-409 LKKSLYDKMQLAL
+409 FKKALYDKMQSAL

-431 TKGSL
+431 TTGSL
-436 TIAQPPKT
+436 RIAQWPQT
-444 DDVEST
+444 DDVESN

-496 EVPILAV
+496 EVPILGV
-503 LPEVLVFDSY
+503 LPEVTVFDSY
-513 GDEMPLALEPNSPYL
+513 GDEIMPLALEANSPYL

-537 LRRIGEK
+537 LRRIGNK

-555 LLEGKS
+555 PLEGKS

-580 IEADLRSASNV
+580 IEADLRSPSNV
-591 ESLKIAADPLAT
+591 ESLKISADPLAT
-603 VEPLHYYGNMSEC
+603 VEPLHYYGNISEC
-616 VRLVPDVENL
+616 VLLVPEVENL
-626 YVIPSPGFLRQAAG
+626 YVVPSPGFLRQASAV
-640 ILESSEMRRLFED
+640 LESSEMRRLFED

-677 EPYTDGIILVARPGY
+677 EPYTDGMILVARPGY

-704 LLESDDDESSKSPR
+704 LLESEDEESHKSGPR

-724 NGADIAVKFRNDVD
+724 NGADIPVKFRNDLD
-738 KWEMPVGTIGDGAI
+738 ELELPWSAIGDRAI
-752 EVRSSRLPQHSKP
+752 EVRSRQLPQPSKP
-765 NTSRSVTGGHSK
+765 KNKAINSK
-777 SN
+777 LR

>member
-13 FDQYKWVGLATLAA
+13 FDQYKWVGLATLAV
-27 TVGVSGVVALQPTPP
+27 TVGVSGVVAMQPKPA
-42 PVYVAAG
+42 PVYVAIG
-49 TLRYDRP
+49 TLAYDRP
-56 QVIFSST
+56 SVIFSST

-71 QEITKD
+71 QEITKE
-77 MLLDDEKIV
+77 MLLDTRVVE
-86 KPAIEQA
+86 P
-93 NQAIEQAIEQA
+93 
-104 NQAAKQVNK
+104 AAKKLIKPEGKLNK
-113 GKERTK
+113 EEAEKVQALADKLGKD
-119 KPPVPPVRI
+119 V
-128 KELTAD
+128 
-134 NIQIKMP
+134 QIKMP
-141 SKNNE
+141 SKNNDP
-146 SNALIQVLYK
+146 SALIQILYK
-156 NTNSETAKEV
+156 NAERKQAEAV
-166 VKALMK
+166 VKTLMN
-172 EMVARSETINT
+172 EMVEHSKNINT
-183 SRLRETIAQINKRLP
+183 SRLRETITQINQRLP
-198 KVTEE
+198 KVTQE
-203 LRETEK
+203 LRETEA

-226 SGVLPQAII
+226 SGALPQAITSI
-235 SSEQQQRQLRVQ
+235 QQQQRQLRVQ
-247 LGGIEAQIKSLQ
+247 LGGIEAQINSLQ
-259 ERLGLN
+259 DRLGLN

-316 QAFEQ
+316 LAFEQ

-357 QLAQNLIALQT
+357 QLAQTLIALQT
-368 QQDMAQ
+368 QRDTVQ
-374 QQLKGIEKTEQQL
+374 QQLQGIEKTEKEL
-387 REEHARIPNKQLEQA
+387 RREHATIPNKQLEQA

-409 LKKSLYDKMQLAL
+409 FKKALYDKMLSAL

-431 TKGSL
+431 TTGSL
-436 TIAQPPKT
+436 RIAQWPQT
-444 DDVEST
+444 DDVESN

-503 LPEVLVFDSY
+503 LPEVTVFDSY
-513 GDEMPLALEPNSPYL
+513 GDEMPLALEVNSPYL

-537 LRRIGEK
+537 LRRIGNK

-555 LLEGKS
+555 PLEGKS

-580 IEADLRSASNV
+580 IEADLRSPSNV

-603 VEPLHYYGNMSEC
+603 VEPLHYYGNISEC
-616 VRLVPDVENL
+616 VLLVPEVENL
-626 YVIPSPGFLRQAAG
+626 YVVPSPGFLRQASAV
-640 ILESSEMRRLFED
+640 LESSEMRRLFED

-677 EPYTDGIILVARPGY
+677 EPYTDGMILVARPGY

-704 LLESDDDESSKSPR
+704 LLESEDEDSHKSGPR

-724 NGADIAVKFRNDVD
+724 NGADIPVKFRNDID
-738 KWEMPVGTIGDGAI
+738 IDEWELPVSAIGDRAI
-752 EVRSSRLPQHSKP
+752 EVRSRQLPQHSKP
-765 NTSRSVTGGHSK
+765 KNKAINSK
-777 SN
+777 LR

>member
-13 FDQYKWVGLATLAA
+13 FDQYKWVGLATLAV
-27 TVGVSGVVALQPTPP
+27 TVGVSGVVAVQPNQA
-42 PVYVAAG
+42 PVYVAKG
-49 TLRYDRP
+49 TLAYSKP
-56 QVIFSST
+56 TVIFSST

-77 MLLDDEKIV
+77 KLL
-86 KPAIEQA
+86 
-93 NQAIEQAIEQA
+93 NQQVI
-104 NQAAKQVNK
+104 QAAAKKLIKAENKLNKQAAELNSEELNEKVK
-113 GKERTK
+113 ILTK
-119 KPPVPPVRI
+119 KLKDGV
-128 KELTAD
+128 E
-134 NIQIKMP
+134 IKMP
-141 SKNNE
+141 TK
-146 SNALIQVLYK
+146 SNDPSALIQVSYK
-156 NTNSETAKEV
+156 NADRQKAEKRAE
-166 VKALMK
+166 ALMN
-172 EMVARSETINT
+172 EMVIYSEN
-183 SRLRETIAQINKRLP
+183 SNNFSVRKTIAQINQRLP
-198 KVTEE
+198 KVTQE
-203 LRETEK
+203 LREVEA
-209 KLEAYEKR
+209 KLESYEKR
-217 EGTSILAAQ
+217 EETSILAVQ
-226 SGVLPQAII
+226 SGTLPQAII
-235 SSEQQQRQLRVQ
+235 ATEQQQRQLRVQ
-247 LGGIEAQIKSLQ
+247 LGAIVAQIKSLQ

-265 VEQAYVAQALSA
+265 GEQAYVAQALSA

-336 AAPLRSADRIRVDSS
+336 AAPLRSADRIRIDSS

-357 QLAQNLIALQT
+357 QLAQSLIALQT
-368 QQDMAQ
+368 QRDVVQE
-374 QQLKGIEKTEQQL
+374 QLKGVENTERQL
-387 REEHARIPNKQLEQA
+387 RQEYAKIPNKQLEQA

-409 LKKSLYDKMQLAL
+409 LKKALYDKMQAAL
-422 VDAEAAVAE
+422 VDAEAARAE
-431 TKGSL
+431 TTGSL
-436 TIAQPPKT
+436 TVAQPPKI
-444 DDVEST
+444 DDVPPN
-450 KRGLPVMLAVGGFVG
+450 KKGLPVMLAVGGFVG
-465 LLLGGGLIFLLGML
+465 LLLGGGFIFLLGML

-503 LPEVLVFDSY
+503 LPEVIVFDSY
-513 GDEMPLALEPNSPYL
+513 GEEMPLALEPNSPYL

-555 LLEGKS
+555 PLEGKS

-580 IEADLRSASNV
+580 IEADLRSGSNV
-591 ESLKIAADPLAT
+591 ESLKIAADPLAA

-616 VRLVPDVENL
+616 VLLVPEVENL
-626 YVIPSPGFLRQAAG
+626 YVVPSPGSLRQASAV
-640 ILESSEMRRLFED
+640 LESSEMRRLFED

-677 EPYTDGIILVARPGY
+677 EPYTDGIILVARAGY
-692 TLSSM
+692 TLASM

-704 LLESDDDESSKSPR
+704 LLESDDEDSHKS
-718 LLGAII
+718 G
-724 NGADIAVKFRNDVD
+724 
-738 KWEMPVGTIGDGAI
+738 
-752 EVRSSRLPQHSKP
+752 EVPQ
-765 NTSRSVTGGHSK
+765 
-777 SN
+777 

>member
-13 FDQYKWVGLATLAA
+13 FDQYKWVGLATLAV
-27 TVGVSGVVALQPTPP
+27 TVGVSGVVAVQPTQA
-42 PVYVAAG
+42 PVYVAKGALAYG
-49 TLRYDRP
+49 KP
-56 QVIFSST
+56 SVIFSST

-77 MLLDDEKIV
+77 QLLNQEV
-86 KPAIEQA
+86 IEA
-93 NQAIEQAIEQA
+93 AATELIKAENKL
-104 NQAAKQVNK
+104 NKQAAKINSEEWNEKVK
-113 GKERTK
+113 ILTK
-119 KPPVPPVRI
+119 KLKDGV
-128 KELTAD
+128 EL
-134 NIQIKMP
+134 KMP
-141 SKNNE
+141 TK
-146 SNALIQVLYK
+146 SNDPSALIQVSYK
-156 NTNSETAKEV
+156 NADPLKAEKRAE
-166 VKALMK
+166 ALMK
-172 EMVARSETINT
+172 EMVIYSENSNT
-183 SRLRETIAQINKRLP
+183 SSVRKTIAQINQRLP
-198 KVTEE
+198 KVTQE
-203 LRETEK
+203 LREVEA
-209 KLEAYEKR
+209 KLESYEKR
-217 EGTSILAAQ
+217 EETSILAVQ
-226 SGVLPQAII
+226 SGTLPQAII
-235 SSEQQQRQLRVQ
+235 ATEQQQRQLRVQ
-247 LGGIEAQIKSLQ
+247 LGAIVAQIKSLQ

-265 VEQAYVAQALSA
+265 GEQAYVAQALSA

-336 AAPLRSADRIRVDSS
+336 AAPLRSADRIRIDSS

-357 QLAQNLIALQT
+357 QLAQSLIALQT
-368 QQDMAQ
+368 QRDVVQE
-374 QQLKGIEKTEQQL
+374 QLKGVENTERQL
-387 REEHARIPNKQLEQA
+387 RQEYAKIPNKQLEQA

-409 LKKSLYDKMQLAL
+409 LKKALYDKMQAAL
-422 VDAEAAVAE
+422 VDAEAAKAE
-431 TKGSL
+431 TTGSL
-436 TIAQPPKT
+436 TIAQRPKI
-444 DDVEST
+444 DDVPPN
-450 KRGLPVMLAVGGFVG
+450 KKGLPVMLAVGGFVG

-503 LPEVLVFDSY
+503 LPEVTVFDSY
-513 GDEMPLALEPNSPYL
+513 GEEMPLALEPNSPYL

-555 LLEGKS
+555 PLEGKS

-580 IEADLRSASNV
+580 IEADLRSGSNV
-591 ESLKIAADPLAT
+591 ESLKIAADPLAA

-616 VRLVPDVENL
+616 VLLVPEVENL
-626 YVIPSPGFLRQAAG
+626 YVVPSPGSLRQASAV
-640 ILESSEMRRLFED
+640 LESSEMRRLFED

-677 EPYTDGIILVARPGY
+677 EPYTDGIILVARAGY
-692 TLSSM
+692 TLASM

-704 LLESDDDESSKSPR
+704 LVESDDDDSHKSGPR

-724 NGADIAVKFRNDVD
+724 NGADIAVKYRNDIEEFELPLSAVS
-738 KWEMPVGTIGDGAI
+738 DGAI
-752 EVRSSRLPQHSKP
+752 EVRSRQLPQQ
-765 NTSRSVTGGHSK
+765 SK
-777 SN
+777 SKNKAINNSKFN

>member
-1 MTLSVVKRYLIA
+1 MSLSVVKRYLIT
-13 FDQYKWVGLATLAA
+13 FDQYKWVGLATLAV
-27 TVGVSGVVALQPTPP
+27 TVGLSGVVAMQPTKP

-49 TLRYDRP
+49 TLSYRRP
-56 QVIFSST
+56 AVIFSST

-77 MLLDDEKIV
+77 MLLDKKVIEAAATKV
-86 KPAIEQA
+86 KVS
-93 NQAIEQAIEQA
+93 
-104 NQAAKQVNK
+104 AKKLADDVQV
-113 GKERTK
+113 
-119 KPPVPPVRI
+119 
-128 KELTAD
+128 
-134 NIQIKMP
+134 KMP
-141 SKNNE
+141 SKNNDP
-146 SNALIQVLYK
+146 SALIQVLYK
-156 NTNSETAKEV
+156 NTDRKKAEAV
-166 VKALMK
+166 VEALMK
-172 EMVARSETINT
+172 EMVDRSQTINT
-183 SRLRETIAQINKRLP
+183 SRLRETIAQINQRLP
-198 KVTEE
+198 KVTQE
-203 LRETEK
+203 LRETEE

-226 SGVLPQAII
+226 SGALPQAIA
-235 SSEQQQRQLRVQ
+235 SSEQQQRQLRLQ
-247 LGGIEAQIKSLQ
+247 LGGIEAQINSLQ

-265 VEQAYVAQALSA
+265 VDQAYVAQALSA

-336 AAPLRSADRIRVDSS
+336 AAPLRSADRIRVDSA

-357 QLAQNLIALQT
+357 QLAQNLISLET
-368 QQDMAQ
+368 QREMVQ
-374 QQLKGIEKTEQQL
+374 QQLKGVEKTEQAL
-387 REEHARIPNKQLEQA
+387 RREYAAIPNKQLEQA

-409 LKKSLYDKMQLAL
+409 LKKSFYDRMQSAL
-422 VDAEAAVAE
+422 VDAEMGVVE
-431 TKGSL
+431 TTGSL
-436 TIAQPPKT
+436 TIAQLPKT
-444 DDVEST
+444 DDVESN
-450 KRGLPVMLAVGGFVG
+450 KKGLPVMLAVGGFVG
-465 LLLGGGLIFLLGML
+465 VLLGGGLIFLLGML
-479 NGKFYSWE
+479 NGRFYSWE

-496 EVPILAV
+496 DVPVLGI
-503 LPEVLVFDSY
+503 LPEVLVLDY
-513 GDEMPLALEPNSPYL
+513 GEEMPIALDVNSPYL

-537 LRRIGEK
+537 LRRIGDK

-555 LLEGKS
+555 DSEGKT

-580 IEADLRSASNV
+580 IEADLRSASQV
-591 ESLKIAADPLAT
+591 ESLRIAVDPLAA
-603 VEPLHYYGNMSEC
+603 VEPLHYYGNISEC

-626 YVIPSPGFLRQAAG
+626 YVVPSPGFLRQASAV
-640 ILESSEMRRLFED
+640 LESSEMRRLFED

-704 LLESDDDESSKSPR
+704 MRESDEDESHKSGPR

-724 NGADIAVKFRNDVD
+724 NGADIAVKFRNDLHEL
-738 KWEMPVGTIGDGAI
+738 EMPLSAIDNGAI
-752 EVRSSRLPQHSKP
+752 EVRSRRLPQQSKL
-765 NTSRSVTGGHSK
+765 NNKAINSK
-777 SN
+777 SVP

>member
-13 FDQYKWVGLATLAA
+13 FDQYKWVGLATLAVS
-27 TVGVSGVVALQPTPP
+27 VGVSGVVALQPKAA
-42 PVYVAAG
+42 PVYVAIG
-49 TLRYDRP
+49 TLAYDRP
-56 QVIFSST
+56 SVIFSST

-77 MLLDDEKIV
+77 MLLDTRVI
-86 KPAIEQA
+86 KPAAEKLIKPQQKL
-93 NQAIEQAIEQA
+93 NQEE
-104 NQAAKQVNK
+104 AAKKVQALAKKLAKDVQV
-113 GKERTK
+113 
-119 KPPVPPVRI
+119 
-128 KELTAD
+128 
-134 NIQIKMP
+134 KMP
-141 SKNNE
+141 TKNNDP
-146 SNALIQVLYK
+146 SALIQVLYK
-156 NTNSETAKEV
+156 NADRKKAVEV
-166 VKALMK
+166 VETLMK
-172 EMVARSETINT
+172 EMVEYSKTFNT
-183 SRLRETIAQINKRLP
+183 SRLRATIAQINQRLP

-203 LRETEK
+203 LRETEA

-226 SGVLPQAII
+226 SGALPQAITSI
-235 SSEQQQRQLRVQ
+235 QQQQRQLRVQ
-247 LGGIEAQIKSLQ
+247 LGGIEAQINSLQ
-259 ERLGLN
+259 ARLGLN

-316 QAFEQ
+316 LAFEQ

-357 QLAQNLIALQT
+357 QLAQTLIALQT
-368 QQDMAQ
+368 QHDTVQ
-374 QQLKGIEKTEQQL
+374 QQLQGIEKTEKEL
-387 REEHARIPNKQLEQA
+387 RREHATIPNKQLEQA

-409 LKKSLYDKMQLAL
+409 FKKALYDKMQSAL

-431 TKGSL
+431 TTGSL
-436 TIAQPPKT
+436 RIAEFPKT
-444 DDVEST
+444 DDVESN

-503 LPEVLVFDSY
+503 LPEVTVFDSY
-513 GDEMPLALEPNSPYL
+513 GDEMPLALEVNSPYL

-537 LRRIGEK
+537 LRRIGDK

-555 LLEGKS
+555 PLEGKS

-603 VEPLHYYGNMSEC
+603 VEPLHYYGNISEC
-616 VRLVPDVENL
+616 VLLVPEVENL
-626 YVIPSPGFLRQAAG
+626 YVVPSPGFLRQASAV
-640 ILESSEMRRLFED
+640 LESSEMRRLFED

-677 EPYTDGIILVARPGY
+677 EPYTDGMILVARPGY

-704 LLESDDDESSKSPR
+704 LLESEEDESNKSGPR

-724 NGADIAVKFRNDVD
+724 NGADIPVKFRNDLD
-738 KWEMPVGTIGDGAI
+738 ELELPLSAIGDRAI
-752 EVRSSRLPQHSKP
+752 EVRARQLPQPSKP
-765 NTSRSVTGGHSK
+765 KNKAINSK
-777 SN
+777 VR

>member
-13 FDQYKWVGLATLAA
+13 FDQYKWVGLATLAV
-27 TVGVSGVVALQPTPP
+27 TVGVSGVVAMQPKPA
-42 PVYVAAG
+42 PVYVAIG
-49 TLRYDRP
+49 TLAYDRP
-56 QVIFSST
+56 SVIFSST

-77 MLLDDEKIV
+77 MLLDTRVVE
-86 KPAIEQA
+86 P
-93 NQAIEQAIEQA
+93 
-104 NQAAKQVNK
+104 AAKKLIKPEGKLNK
-113 GKERTK
+113 EEAEKVEALAKKLGKD
-119 KPPVPPVRI
+119 V
-128 KELTAD
+128 
-134 NIQIKMP
+134 QIKMP
-141 SKNNE
+141 SKNNDP
-146 SNALIQVLYK
+146 SALIQVLYK
-156 NTNSETAKEV
+156 NADRKKAEAV
-166 VKALMK
+166 VKTLMY
-172 EMVARSETINT
+172 EMVEHSKSINT

-198 KVTEE
+198 TVTQE
-203 LRETEK
+203 LRETEA

-226 SGVLPQAII
+226 SGALPQAIT
-235 SSEQQQRQLRVQ
+235 SSQQQQRQLRVQ
-247 LGGIEAQIKSLQ
+247 LGGIEAQINSLQ
-259 ERLGLN
+259 DRLGLN

-316 QAFEQ
+316 LAFEQ

-357 QLAQNLIALQT
+357 QLAQTLIALQT
-368 QQDMAQ
+368 QRDTVQ
-374 QQLKGIEKTEQQL
+374 QQLQGIEKTEQEL
-387 REEHARIPNKQLEQA
+387 RREHATIPNKQLEQA

-409 LKKSLYDKMQLAL
+409 FKKALYDKMQSAL

-431 TKGSL
+431 TTGSL
-436 TIAQPPKT
+436 RIAQLPQT
-444 DDVEST
+444 DDVESN

-503 LPEVLVFDSY
+503 LPEVTVFDSY
-513 GDEMPLALEPNSPYL
+513 GDEIMPLALEANSPYL

-537 LRRIGEK
+537 LRRIGNK

-555 LLEGKS
+555 PLEGKS

-603 VEPLHYYGNMSEC
+603 VEPLHYYGNISEC
-616 VRLVPDVENL
+616 VLLVPKVENL
-626 YVIPSPGFLRQAAG
+626 YVVPSPGFLRQASAV
-640 ILESSEMRRLFED
+640 LESSEMRRLFED

-677 EPYTDGIILVARPGY
+677 EPYTDGMILVARPGY

-704 LLESDDDESSKSPR
+704 LLESEDDESHKSGPR

-724 NGADIAVKFRNDVD
+724 NGADIPVKFRNDLD
-738 KWEMPVGTIGDGAI
+738 IDEWELPVSAIGDRAI
-752 EVRSSRLPQHSKP
+752 EVRSRQLPQHSKP
-765 NTSRSVTGGHSK
+765 KNKAINSK
-777 SN
+777 FR